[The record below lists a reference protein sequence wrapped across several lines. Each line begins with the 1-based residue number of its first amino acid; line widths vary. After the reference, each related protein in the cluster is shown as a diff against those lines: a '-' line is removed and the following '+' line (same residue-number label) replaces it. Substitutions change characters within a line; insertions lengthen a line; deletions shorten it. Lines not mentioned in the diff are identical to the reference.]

1 MQTKPAAC
9 GKRLLALVL
18 AIVMVCSLLPVSAFA
33 AEPDYELRVLT
44 FEDADY
50 KGGTNFAGGNNW
62 TSLIDSPQYGGKM
75 LYGESG
81 AGVDSVDAAYK
92 WTDKNNT
99 WLSNTL
105 SEGYGS
111 WCYWSGGHAVSNYV
125 SGEISKYG
133 GFESQLTV
141 YKKDVS
147 GLERTGGGHN
157 GSNNFAVHYGYADN
171 SGYGLTEA
179 SLPTLTFAD
188 GTARVIDHMY
198 VNNMD
203 YALNCYIDGNG
214 LTAKIGDDDWVK
226 LVATGYNA
234 AGEKTGTASIYL
246 CNGPKNIMMDWT
258 KWDLSGLGK
267 VLKVTFN
274 VTGSSDNGYG
284 FSQPA
289 YFAYDDV
296 AVRFEKAAAVVP
308 ATGVTLDKTTLNL
321 MTGET
326 AVLTAAAQPENTT
339 DTLTW
344 TTGNEAVATVADGVV
359 TAVGAG
365 STVITAVCGSVKAE
379 CTVTVTASPLT
390 VSVGGKTSPLSRV
403 GGEGET
409 KYRAVLPYGSDVTIH
424 VADASFLLV
433 TDKKSNYL
441 NDAGV
446 NPFTLKAAELE
457 TTLLTDKDEKPFT
470 PAENSKVAYLSIMD
484 VMAGTTYELY
494 LELTREVTPATGVTL
509 DQTELT
515 LTAGKTASLKATV
528 QPENTTDT
536 IVWSSSKEEVATVEN
551 GIVTA
556 KAAGETVITATCG
569 TVKAECAVTVTPPV
583 MASAVTLDKTELNLY
598 TGDTAALTA
607 AIQPE
612 DTTDPTIAWTTTD
625 AEVASVQNGVVT
637 AGKTGTA
644 TITASCGEAKAQCAV
659 TVKAPAEPAQKDGVY
674 QIGNADELVWF
685 VKKVNGGENA
695 ISAVL
700 AKDIDLADVVW
711 APIGNG
717 SVAFAGS
724 FDGAGHTVSN
734 LTVDYTTAASGER
747 LYLGLFGQVEG
758 TPEKHAVIQNLTVTG
773 SVNAASEFSVYT
785 GYVAGVVGSARNA
798 ELSNVISRVNVTAD
812 EKVGNAASVGG
823 LAGAMINTTVTNCG
837 NEGNITGVKNLG
849 GLCYELYGGTM
860 TGCYNTGRVT
870 ATGTYV
876 GGLMG
881 YAKQT
886 TVTNVYNTGDVSTE
900 KTLVGG
906 LIGVMEKSALTN
918 AYTTGKVTTAAASG
932 AIGAAVGSADQVS
945 NVYYLGGASAIGD
958 ENATAKTAEELKA
971 LAPTLGSSFKEN
983 TGCGGYPLL
992 VWQEVRA
999 HQYENGVCTVCG
1011 AKDPAAPYLLDGVT
1025 DAAAE
1030 VQTGKSYQLDDLMDG
1045 KIFGVKNGTLTYKNY
1060 FYTMSS
1066 DGGATWSGEQ
1076 HFEEAMFGGVNKSL
1090 IQSKAGTYIYKFRAK
1105 NDAGYS
1111 ADTWTLTLTFVDV
1124 VEANINF
1131 YVGRDQNYST
1141 NGNKYPILK
1150 MYKTAGIDENQF
1162 DYVGWFTDAE
1172 GKTVYVYNPADY
1184 TIIDGEEKDYVEIDG
1199 TKYELHDYEEVRFTN
1214 SAFDAAD
1221 ETATASNTV
1230 VNNYNMFYATL
1241 STGRYSTRGY
1251 GWNTATEA
1259 YDIYL
1264 GGQSLPLPMEKDIYG
1279 GSGND
1284 IHLGV
1289 VSVYATTRNEKNEY
1303 FGTDDYHVEMIM
1315 PVTGSMIHSGTHYTY
1330 TRYGSDYTAF
1340 PFLSWEAQN
1349 ASLYNIYAYP
1359 TNTEKY
1365 MFNQQINQTTA
1376 PSYNVVTKNITIANA
1391 VELNIT
1397 APTTAEFTLFFQ
1409 YNNFNTKAVEPYKTA
1424 KDDATGMTTYFYRV
1438 SERNSNYTWRLV
1450 DKAGAYVTK
1459 AGWLPSLTAKTEKTI
1474 TFAENAP
1481 TDKKS
1486 HDLGKLGTQ
1495 VINRDE
1501 ADLQVFLS
1509 HSGFMSVND
1518 TYRVRAFRMW
1528 ELIDSDVG
1536 NIMAEPKFNVQVL
1549 QGNAADVKQVNGGN
1563 AEGNWIDVKPTG
1575 TDIVAV
1581 TYDAIDMY
1589 SNKDVAGTHGGFF
1602 PANNPERTGVFVI
1615 TNEAAGT
1622 ADATVTFNGGTISSR
1637 GANWDYNYDT
1647 WYYLNTDTAPTLDF
1661 TVKAAEGVKV
1671 SYAVVTT
1678 NASLNSTLSDWSD
1691 LTAGADGKYHAD
1703 LLPFRTAGT
1712 LGGTVIIKMVDS
1724 TGTSYRLVRVAQ
1736 TSVTV
1741 KNASNSGEPIMPG
1754 DKVTLSFD
1762 GLYRGVD
1769 KVSGIFN
1776 PLTLNLN
1783 YSTDEDDSMGS
1794 LGQYQQM
1801 DRASVTVEM
1810 PTDITFPEGSDKT
1823 TVMVTDGYI
1832 SGGMYS
1838 APSPFDTLYNMT
1850 DTGVGTN
1857 FSAVNIS
1864 FVASR
1869 LADIPVEVN
1878 RKVYYSVKLVA
1889 VDENGNVFED
1899 LTPTL
1904 KDGDNKPLTA
1914 EADGTYK
1921 LGYGSYTYAVE
1932 QLGYVRTSGSFKLG
1946 SADAEKV
1953 ENGVITVKFTVRKAA
1968 ENAWDGKTATEP
1980 KTGENGVYLI
1990 GTGAELAWFAQK
2002 VNGGS
2007 TKISG
2012 ILTADI
2018 DLAGYEWTPIGTA
2031 SKKFAGTFNGR
2042 NHTIDHL
2049 SINYSSKTPISLYRG
2064 LFGWVSGANATNR
2077 AKIENLTVNGTV
2089 AAGSSKPVNDAYV
2102 GGIVGRADYADLT
2115 NLHSNVDVSI
2125 KRTAGNYWQSVGG
2138 VVGGAYYSLNV
2149 TNCSNSGNVTGWRY
2163 CAGIVG
2169 NISSGSQP
2177 STITGC
2183 VNTGSITAPSTC
2195 AAGIVSNLPNGCK
2208 VTACYNTG
2216 TIKAG
2221 GNYPAG
2227 IVGYS
2232 ANSEVRS
2239 CFNLGTVPCNTTCT
2253 YGSVIV
2259 TVSSADAVIKNL
2271 YYLEGTCEKGG
2282 IGAVK
2287 NAETQT
2293 AAVRTAEE
2301 IANAEFVSTMN
2312 ADLAEAA
2319 FTSGCTATKHPILLW
2334 QADAEHT
2341 FANTASDVIKSEAT
2355 CTEAAVYYV
2364 KCDHCDAV
2372 SNTLTVKVGEPL
2384 GHDLT
2389 VTVVEPTC
2397 EKDGYTESAC
2407 ARCGLSYRTNY
2418 VAAKGHSYVD
2428 VVTAPTCESAG
2439 YTTHTCS
2446 VCGDSYVDAMLPAT
2460 GHSYV
2465 DVVTAPTCEKGG
2477 YTTHTCSVCGSSYV
2491 DTMTEA
2497 LGHDYQ
2503 AVVTA
2508 PTCDTMGYTTHTC
2521 KRCGDSY
2528 VDSYTQ
2534 AADHSYTSEVTKQP
2548 TCTEE
2553 GVRTFTCT
2561 NCGKSYTESI
2571 PMIAHSYEAV
2581 RTDPDCT
2588 HMGYTTYTCSVCGD
2602 SYKADF
2608 VDATGHDCEATVV
2621 APTCEGYGY
2630 TENHCKHCDYTYIS
2644 EICQPLGHDD
2654 KLTGA
2659 KEATCTEPGYT
2670 GDMVCTRCGEV
2681 HSKGEEIPALGHDYG
2696 DWTTVKEADCFHT
2709 GLEERKCGRCGETEQ
2724 RETTAETCPSEAYTD
2739 LDRNGWYHE
2748 YVDWALKNGVMNGVG
2763 GGLFEPNGET
2773 TRAMLVMVL
2782 YRMAGAPD
2790 MAGRESSFTDVSAD
2804 SWYGAAVIWASE
2816 NGIVNG
2822 VGGGLFDPDASLT
2835 REQMAMMLYRFAGY
2849 LGSNTEKRAD
2859 LSAYGDADAVSA
2871 FAQDAMAWAVAEGLV
2886 NGRSAAEL
2894 APKAGAT
2901 RAELATILFRFAALQ
2916 NA

>member
-1 MQTKPAAC
+1 MQTKSAAC

-179 SLPTLTFAD
+179 SLPALTFAD

-198 VNNMD
+198 VNNTD

-365 STVITAVCGSVKAE
+365 STVITAACGSVKAE
-379 CTVTVTASPLT
+379 CAVTVTASPLT
-390 VSVGGKTSPLSRV
+390 VSVGGKACALTRV
-403 GGEGET
+403 GGEDGT
-409 KYRAVLPYGSDVTIH
+409 KYRAALPYGSNVTIH

-446 NPFTLKAAELE
+446 NPFTLTAAELE

-484 VMAGTTYELY
+484 AMAGTTYELY

-637 AGKTGTA
+637 ARKTGTA

-685 VKKVNGGENA
+685 VKKVNGGENT

-773 SVNAASEFSVYT
+773 SVNAASEFSVYS

-812 EKVGNAASVGG
+812 EKVGNVASVGG
-823 LAGAMINTTVTNCG
+823 LAGVMIDTTVTNCG
-837 NEGNITGVKNLG
+837 NEGDVTGVNNLG
-849 GLCYELYGGTM
+849 GLCYELYSGTM
-860 TGCYNTGRVT
+860 TGCYNTGRIT

-881 YAKQT
+881 YAKQA

-992 VWQEVRA
+992 AWQEARA
-999 HQYENGVCTVCG
+999 HQYEDGVCTVCG

-1199 TKYELHDYEEVRFTN
+1199 TRYELHDYEEVRFTN

-1279 GSGND
+1279 GGGND

-1391 VELNIT
+1391 VELDIT

-1409 YNNFNTKAVEPYKTA
+1409 YNNFNTRAVEPYKTA
-1424 KDDATGMTTYFYRV
+1424 KDDATGMATYSYRV
-1438 SERNSNYTWRLV
+1438 SERNNNYTWRLV
-1450 DKAGAYVTK
+1450 DETGTYVTK
-1459 AGWLPSLTAKTEKTI
+1459 AGWLSSLNQKTEKTI
-1474 TFAENAP
+1474 TFDSGAP
-1481 TDKKS
+1481 TDRKS
-1486 HDLGKLGTQ
+1486 HSFKDLGTT
-1495 VINRDE
+1495 VSSRDE

-1509 HSGFMSVND
+1509 HSGFKSVTD

-1904 KDGDNKPLTA
+1904 KDGDNKLLTA

-1921 LGYGSYTYAVE
+1921 LGYGSYTYAIE

-2031 SKKFAGTFNGR
+2031 SKQFAGTFDGQ
-2042 NHTIDHL
+2042 NHTVDNL
-2049 SINYSSKTPISLYRG
+2049 SINYSSTTPIPLYRG
-2064 LFGWVSGANATNR
+2064 LFGWVSGANVTDR
-2077 AKIENLTVNGTV
+2077 AKIENMTVNGTV
-2089 AAGSSKPVNDAYV
+2089 VASSTKSVNDAYV
-2102 GGIVGRADYADLT
+2102 GGIAGRADYADLT
-2115 NLHSNVDVSI
+2115 NLHANVDVSI
-2125 KRTAGNYWQSVGG
+2125 KRTSGNYQSVGG
-2138 VVGGAYYSLNV
+2138 VVGGTYYSLNV

-2169 NISSGSQP
+2169 NISSGNQP

-2227 IVGYS
+2227 IVGYC

-2239 CFNLGTVPCNTTCT
+2239 CFNLGTVTCNTTFT
-2253 YGSVIV
+2253 YGSVIG

-2364 KCDHCDAV
+2364 KCDNCDAV

-2397 EKDGYTESAC
+2397 EKDGYTESVC
-2407 ARCGLSYRTNY
+2407 ARCGLSYRTHY

-2465 DVVTAPTCEKGG
+2465 DVVTAPTCESAG

-2503 AVVTA
+2503 TVVTA
-2508 PTCDTMGYTTHTC
+2508 PTCDAMGYTTHTC
-2521 KRCGDSY
+2521 TRCGNSY

-2608 VDATGHDCEATVV
+2608 VDAAGHDCEATVI

-2644 EICQPLGHDD
+2644 EIRQPLGHDD

-2724 RETTAETCPSEAYTD
+2724 RETTAETCSSEAYTD

-2748 YVDWALKNGVMNGVG
+2748 YVDWALKNGMMNGVG

-2871 FAQDAMAWAVAEGLV
+2871 AAQDAMAWAVAEGLV

>member
-198 VNNMD
+198 VNNTD

-258 KWDLSGLGK
+258 RWDLSGLGK

-365 STVITAVCGSVKAE
+365 STVITAACGSVKAE
-379 CTVTVTASPLT
+379 CAVTVTASPLT
-390 VSVGGKTSPLSRV
+390 VSVGGKACALSRV

-470 PAENSKVAYLSIMD
+470 PAENSKVAYLSVMD
-484 VMAGTTYELY
+484 AMAGTTYELY

-515 LTAGKTASLKATV
+515 LTEGKTASLKATV

-823 LAGAMINTTVTNCG
+823 LAGAMIDTTVTNCG
-837 NEGNITGVKNLG
+837 NEGDVTGVNNLG
-849 GLCYELYGGTM
+849 GLCYELYSGTM
-860 TGCYNTGRVT
+860 TGCYNTGRIT

-881 YAKQT
+881 YAKQA

-992 VWQEVRA
+992 AWQEA
-999 HQYENGVCTVCG
+999 HGHQYENGVCTVCG

-1066 DGGATWSGEQ
+1066 DGGTTWSGEQ

-1241 STGRYSTRGY
+1241 LTGRYSTRGY

-1279 GSGND
+1279 GGGND

-1315 PVTGSMIHSGTHYTY
+1315 PVTGSMIHSGRHYTY

-1391 VELNIT
+1391 VELDIT

-1409 YNNFNTKAVEPYKTA
+1409 YNNFNTRAVEPYKTA
-1424 KDDATGMTTYFYRV
+1424 KDDATGMTTYSYRV
-1438 SERNSNYTWRLV
+1438 SERNNNYTWRLV
-1450 DKAGAYVTK
+1450 DETGTYVTK
-1459 AGWLPSLTAKTEKTI
+1459 AGWLSSLNQKTEKTI
-1474 TFAENAP
+1474 TFDSGAP
-1481 TDKKS
+1481 TDRKS
-1486 HDLGKLGTQ
+1486 HSFKDLGTT
-1495 VINRDE
+1495 VSSRDE

-1563 AEGNWIDVKPTG
+1563 AGGNWIDVKPTG

-1622 ADATVTFNGGTISSR
+1622 ADATVTFNGGTGSSR

-1904 KDGDNKPLTA
+1904 KDGDNKLLTA

-1921 LGYGSYTYAVE
+1921 LGYGSYTYAIE

-2031 SKKFAGTFNGR
+2031 SKQFAGTFDGQ
-2042 NHTIDHL
+2042 NHTVDNL
-2049 SINYSSKTPISLYRG
+2049 SINYSSTTPIPLYRG
-2064 LFGWVSGANATNR
+2064 LFGWVSGANVTDR
-2077 AKIENLTVNGTV
+2077 AKIENMTVNGTV
-2089 AAGSSKPVNDAYV
+2089 VASSTKSVNDAYV
-2102 GGIVGRADYADLT
+2102 GGIAGRADYADLT
-2115 NLHSNVDVSI
+2115 NLHANVDVSI
-2125 KRTAGNYWQSVGG
+2125 KRTSGNYQSVGG
-2138 VVGGAYYSLNV
+2138 VVGGTYYSLNV

-2216 TIKAG
+2216 AIKAG

-2227 IVGYS
+2227 IVGYC

-2239 CFNLGTVPCNTTCT
+2239 CFNLGTVTCNTTFT
-2253 YGSVIV
+2253 YGSVIG

-2293 AAVRTAEE
+2293 AVVRTAEE

-2341 FANTASDVIKSEAT
+2341 FADTASDVIKSEAT

-2364 KCDHCDAV
+2364 KCDNCDAV

-2397 EKDGYTESAC
+2397 EKDGYTESVC
-2407 ARCGLSYRTNY
+2407 ARCGLSYRTHY

-2465 DVVTAPTCEKGG
+2465 DVVTAPTCESAG

-2503 AVVTA
+2503 TVVTA
-2508 PTCDTMGYTTHTC
+2508 PTCDAMGYTTHTC
-2521 KRCGDSY
+2521 TRCGNSY

-2588 HMGYTTYTCSVCGD
+2588 HMGYTTYTCSACGD

-2608 VDATGHDCEATVV
+2608 VDATGHDCEATVI

-2630 TENHCKHCDYTYIS
+2630 TENHCRHCDYTYIS
-2644 EICQPLGHDD
+2644 EIRQPLGHDD

-2659 KEATCTEPGYT
+2659 KDATCTEPGYT

-2748 YVDWALKNGVMNGVG
+2748 YVDWVLKNGVMNGVG

>member
-92 WTDKNNT
+92 WTDGNNT

-179 SLPTLTFAD
+179 SLPALTFAD

-198 VNNMD
+198 VNNTD

-365 STVITAVCGSVKAE
+365 STVITAACGSVKAE
-379 CTVTVTASPLT
+379 CAVTVTASPLT
-390 VSVGGKTSPLSRV
+390 VSVGGKACALTRV
-403 GGEGET
+403 GGEDGT
-409 KYRAVLPYGSDVTIH
+409 KYRAALPYGSNVTIH

-446 NPFTLKAAELE
+446 NPFTLTAAELE

-484 VMAGTTYELY
+484 AMAGTTYELY

-773 SVNAASEFSVYT
+773 SVNAASEFSVYS
-785 GYVAGVVGSARNA
+785 GYVAGVVGSARYA

-823 LAGAMINTTVTNCG
+823 LAGAMIDTTVTNCG

-849 GLCYELYGGTM
+849 GLCYELYSGTM

-881 YAKQT
+881 YAKQA

-906 LIGVMEKSALTN
+906 LIGVMEKSSLTN
-918 AYTTGKVTTAAASG
+918 AYVSGKVTTAAASG

-992 VWQEVRA
+992 VWQEARA
-999 HQYENGVCTVCG
+999 HQYEDGVCTVCG

-1090 IQSKAGTYIYKFRAK
+1090 VQSKAGTYIYKFRAK

-1279 GSGND
+1279 GGGND

-1391 VELNIT
+1391 VELDIT

-1409 YNNFNTKAVEPYKTA
+1409 YNNFNTRAVEPYKTA
-1424 KDDATGMTTYFYRV
+1424 KDDATGMTTYSYRV
-1438 SERNSNYTWRLV
+1438 SERNNNYTWRLV
-1450 DKAGAYVTK
+1450 DETGTYVTK
-1459 AGWLPSLTAKTEKTI
+1459 AGWLSSLNQKTEKTI
-1474 TFAENAP
+1474 TFDSGAP
-1481 TDKKS
+1481 TDRKS
-1486 HDLGKLGTQ
+1486 HSFKDLGTT
-1495 VINRDE
+1495 VSSRDE

-1509 HSGFMSVND
+1509 HSGFMSVSD
-1518 TYRVRAFRMW
+1518 TYRIRAYRMW
-1528 ELIDSDVG
+1528 ELINNDAG
-1536 NIMAEPKFNVQVL
+1536 NIMVEPSFNIQVL
-1549 QGNAADVKQVNGGN
+1549 QGNPADVTQVSGGN
-1563 AEGNWIDVKPTG
+1563 AVGNWLDVTPTG

-1581 TYDAIDMY
+1581 TYDAIDLY
-1589 SNKDVAGTHGGFF
+1589 NDKDVAGTHGGLF
-1602 PANNPERTGVFVI
+1602 PATAPERTGVFVI
-1615 TNEAAGT
+1615 TNKAAGK
-1622 ADATVTFNGGTISSR
+1622 ADAVIRFNGGTTSPR
-1637 GANWDYNYDT
+1637 GAEWDYNYDT
-1647 WYYLNTDTAPTLDF
+1647 WYYLDTDEAPTLDF
-1661 TVKAAEGVKV
+1661 TTTKGATA

-1678 NASLNSTLSDWSD
+1678 DAALNSTLSGWTE
-1691 LTAGADGKYHAD
+1691 LTADENGMFHAS
-1703 LLPFRTAGT
+1703 LLPFRTAKT

-1776 PLTLNLN
+1776 PTLLYLN
-1783 YSTDEDDSMGS
+1783 YSTEEDESMGS

-1832 SGGMYS
+1832 SGGLYS

-1857 FSAVNIS
+1857 FSAVTTS

-1869 LADIPVEVN
+1869 LADVPVEVN
-1878 RKVYYSVKLVA
+1878 TKVYYNVKLVP
-1889 VDENGNVFED
+1889 VNENGNVFED

-1904 KDGDNKPLTA
+1904 KDGDNKLLTA

-1921 LGYGSYTYAVE
+1921 LGYGSYTYAIE

-2031 SKKFAGTFNGR
+2031 SKQFAGTFDGQ
-2042 NHTIDHL
+2042 NHTVDNL
-2049 SINYSSKTPISLYRG
+2049 SINYSSTTPIPLYRG
-2064 LFGWVSGANATNR
+2064 LFGWVSGANVTDR
-2077 AKIENLTVNGTV
+2077 AKIENMTVNGTV
-2089 AAGSSKPVNDAYV
+2089 VASSTKSVNDAYV
-2102 GGIVGRADYADLT
+2102 GGIAGRADYADLT
-2115 NLHSNVDVSI
+2115 NLHANVDVSI
-2125 KRTAGNYWQSVGG
+2125 KRTSGNYQSVGG
-2138 VVGGAYYSLNV
+2138 VVGGTYYSLNV

-2183 VNTGSITAPSTC
+2183 VNTGNIFAPSTC

-2227 IVGYS
+2227 IVGYC

-2239 CFNLGTVPCNTTCT
+2239 CFNLGTVTCNTTFT
-2253 YGSVIV
+2253 YGSVIG
-2259 TVSSADAVIKNL
+2259 TVSSADAVIESL

-2287 NAETQT
+2287 NAEAQT
-2293 AAVRTAEE
+2293 ATVRTAEE

-2364 KCDHCDAV
+2364 KCDNCDAV

-2397 EKDGYTESAC
+2397 EKDGYTESVC

-2465 DVVTAPTCEKGG
+2465 DVVTAPTCESAG

-2503 AVVTA
+2503 TVVTA
-2508 PTCDTMGYTTHTC
+2508 PTCDAMGYTTHTC
-2521 KRCGDSY
+2521 TRCGNSY

-2581 RTDPDCT
+2581 KTEPDCT
-2588 HMGYTTYTCSVCGD
+2588 HMGYTTYTCSACGD

-2644 EICQPLGHDD
+2644 DIRQPLGHDD

-2659 KEATCTEPGYT
+2659 KDATCTETGYT

-2748 YVDWALKNGVMNGVG
+2748 YVDWVLKNGVMNGVG

-2871 FAQDAMAWAVAEGLV
+2871 AAQDAMAWAVAEGLV

>member
-18 AIVMVCSLLPVSAFA
+18 AVVMVCSLLPVSAFA

-198 VNNMD
+198 VNNTD

-365 STVITAVCGSVKAE
+365 STVITAACGSVKAE
-379 CTVTVTASPLT
+379 CAVTVTASPLT
-390 VSVGGKTSPLSRV
+390 VSVGGKACALTRV
-403 GGEGET
+403 GGEDGT
-409 KYRAVLPYGSDVTIH
+409 KYRAALPYGSNVTIH

-446 NPFTLKAAELE
+446 NPFTLTAAELE

-484 VMAGTTYELY
+484 AMAGTTYELY

-700 AKDIDLADVVW
+700 AKDIDLANVLW

-734 LTVDYTTAASGER
+734 LTVDYTTATSGER

-773 SVNAASEFSVYT
+773 SVNAASEFSVYS
-785 GYVAGVVGSARNA
+785 GYVAGVVGSARYA
-798 ELSNVISRVNVTAD
+798 ELSKVISRVNVTAD

-823 LAGAMINTTVTNCG
+823 LAGAMIDTTVTNCG

-849 GLCYELYGGTM
+849 GLCYELYSGTM

-881 YAKQT
+881 YAKQA

-992 VWQEVRA
+992 AWQEARG

-1279 GSGND
+1279 GGGND

-1391 VELNIT
+1391 VELDIT

-1409 YNNFNTKAVEPYKTA
+1409 YNNFNTRAVEPYKTA
-1424 KDDATGMTTYFYRV
+1424 KNDATGMTTYSYRV
-1438 SERNSNYTWRLV
+1438 SERNNNYTWRLV
-1450 DKAGAYVTK
+1450 DETGTYVTK
-1459 AGWLPSLTAKTEKTI
+1459 AGWLSSLNQKTEKTI
-1474 TFAENAP
+1474 TFDSGAP
-1481 TDKKS
+1481 TDRKS
-1486 HDLGKLGTQ
+1486 HSFKDLGTT
-1495 VINRDE
+1495 VSSRDE

-1904 KDGDNKPLTA
+1904 KDGDNKLLTA

-1921 LGYGSYTYAVE
+1921 LGYGSYTYAIE

-2031 SKKFAGTFNGR
+2031 SKQFAGTFDGQ
-2042 NHTIDHL
+2042 NHTVDNL
-2049 SINYSSKTPISLYRG
+2049 SINYSSTTPIPLYRG
-2064 LFGWVSGANATNR
+2064 LFGWVSGANVTDR
-2077 AKIENLTVNGTV
+2077 AKIENMTVNGTV
-2089 AAGSSKPVNDAYV
+2089 VASSTKSVNDAYV
-2102 GGIVGRADYADLT
+2102 GGIAGRADYADLT
-2115 NLHSNVDVSI
+2115 NLHANVDVSI
-2125 KRTAGNYWQSVGG
+2125 KRTSGNYQSVGG
-2138 VVGGAYYSLNV
+2138 VVGGTYYSLNV

-2169 NISSGSQP
+2169 NISSGNQP

-2227 IVGYS
+2227 IVGYC

-2239 CFNLGTVPCNTTCT
+2239 CFNLGTVTCNTTFT
-2253 YGSVIV
+2253 YGSVIG

-2364 KCDHCDAV
+2364 KCDNCDAV

-2397 EKDGYTESAC
+2397 EKDGYTESVC

-2428 VVTAPTCESAG
+2428 VVAAPTCESAG

-2446 VCGDSYVDAMLPAT
+2446 VCGDSYVDAIVPAT

-2491 DTMTEA
+2491 DAMTEA

-2503 AVVTA
+2503 TVVTA
-2508 PTCDTMGYTTHTC
+2508 PTCDAMGYTTHTC
-2521 KRCGDSY
+2521 TRCGNSY

-2553 GVRTFTCT
+2553 GIRTFTCK
-2561 NCGKSYTESI
+2561 NCSKSYTESI

-2608 VDATGHDCEATVV
+2608 VDAAGHDCEATVV

-2644 EICQPLGHDD
+2644 EIRQPLGHDD

-2748 YVDWALKNGVMNGVG
+2748 YVDWVLKNGVMNGVG

-2871 FAQDAMAWAVAEGLV
+2871 AAQDAMAWAVAEGLV

>member
-81 AGVDSVDAAYK
+81 GGVDSVDAAYK

-179 SLPTLTFAD
+179 SLPALTFAD

-198 VNNMD
+198 VNNTD

-365 STVITAVCGSVKAE
+365 STVITAACGSVKAE
-379 CTVTVTASPLT
+379 CAVTVTASPLT
-390 VSVGGKTSPLSRV
+390 VSVGGKACALTRV
-403 GGEGET
+403 GGEDGT
-409 KYRAVLPYGSDVTIH
+409 KYRAALPYDSNVTIH

-446 NPFTLKAAELE
+446 NPFTLTAAELE

-484 VMAGTTYELY
+484 AMAGTTYELY

-700 AKDIDLADVVW
+700 AKDIDLTDVIW
-711 APIGNG
+711 TPIGNG

-724 FDGAGHTVSN
+724 LDGANHTISN
-734 LTVDYTTAASGER
+734 LHVDYATAASGER

-773 SVNAASEFSVYT
+773 SVNAASEFSVYS

-812 EKVGNAASVGG
+812 EKVGNVASVGG
-823 LAGAMINTTVTNCG
+823 LAGVMIDTTVTNCG
-837 NEGNITGVKNLG
+837 NEGDVTGVNNLG
-849 GLCYELYGGTM
+849 GLCYELYSGTM
-860 TGCYNTGRVT
+860 TGCYNTGRIT

-881 YAKQT
+881 YAKQA

-992 VWQEVRA
+992 VWQEARA
-999 HQYENGVCTVCG
+999 HQYEDGVCTVCG

-1066 DGGATWSGEQ
+1066 DGGVTWSGEQ

-1279 GSGND
+1279 GGGND

-1904 KDGDNKPLTA
+1904 KDGDNKLLTA

-1921 LGYGSYTYAVE
+1921 LGYGSYTYAIE

-1980 KTGENGVYLI
+1980 KTGRKRRL
-1990 GTGAELAWFAQK
+1990 
-2002 VNGGS
+2002 
-2007 TKISG
+2007 
-2012 ILTADI
+2012 
-2018 DLAGYEWTPIGTA
+2018 PH
-2031 SKKFAGTFNGR
+2031 R
-2042 NHTIDHL
+2042 H
-2049 SINYSSKTPISLYRG
+2049 RR
-2064 LFGWVSGANATNR
+2064 R
-2077 AKIENLTVNGTV
+2077 A
-2089 AAGSSKPVNDAYV
+2089 
-2102 GGIVGRADYADLT
+2102 
-2115 NLHSNVDVSI
+2115 
-2125 KRTAGNYWQSVGG
+2125 
-2138 VVGGAYYSLNV
+2138 
-2149 TNCSNSGNVTGWRY
+2149 
-2163 CAGIVG
+2163 
-2169 NISSGSQP
+2169 
-2177 STITGC
+2177 
-2183 VNTGSITAPSTC
+2183 
-2195 AAGIVSNLPNGCK
+2195 
-2208 VTACYNTG
+2208 
-2216 TIKAG
+2216 
-2221 GNYPAG
+2221 
-2227 IVGYS
+2227 
-2232 ANSEVRS
+2232 
-2239 CFNLGTVPCNTTCT
+2239 
-2253 YGSVIV
+2253 
-2259 TVSSADAVIKNL
+2259 
-2271 YYLEGTCEKGG
+2271 
-2282 IGAVK
+2282 
-2287 NAETQT
+2287 
-2293 AAVRTAEE
+2293 
-2301 IANAEFVSTMN
+2301 
-2312 ADLAEAA
+2312 
-2319 FTSGCTATKHPILLW
+2319 
-2334 QADAEHT
+2334 
-2341 FANTASDVIKSEAT
+2341 
-2355 CTEAAVYYV
+2355 
-2364 KCDHCDAV
+2364 
-2372 SNTLTVKVGEPL
+2372 
-2384 GHDLT
+2384 
-2389 VTVVEPTC
+2389 
-2397 EKDGYTESAC
+2397 
-2407 ARCGLSYRTNY
+2407 
-2418 VAAKGHSYVD
+2418 
-2428 VVTAPTCESAG
+2428 
-2439 YTTHTCS
+2439 
-2446 VCGDSYVDAMLPAT
+2446 
-2460 GHSYV
+2460 
-2465 DVVTAPTCEKGG
+2465 
-2477 YTTHTCSVCGSSYV
+2477 
-2491 DTMTEA
+2491 
-2497 LGHDYQ
+2497 
-2503 AVVTA
+2503 
-2508 PTCDTMGYTTHTC
+2508 
-2521 KRCGDSY
+2521 
-2528 VDSYTQ
+2528 
-2534 AADHSYTSEVTKQP
+2534 
-2548 TCTEE
+2548 
-2553 GVRTFTCT
+2553 
-2561 NCGKSYTESI
+2561 
-2571 PMIAHSYEAV
+2571 
-2581 RTDPDCT
+2581 
-2588 HMGYTTYTCSVCGD
+2588 
-2602 SYKADF
+2602 
-2608 VDATGHDCEATVV
+2608 
-2621 APTCEGYGY
+2621 
-2630 TENHCKHCDYTYIS
+2630 
-2644 EICQPLGHDD
+2644 
-2654 KLTGA
+2654 
-2659 KEATCTEPGYT
+2659 
-2670 GDMVCTRCGEV
+2670 
-2681 HSKGEEIPALGHDYG
+2681 
-2696 DWTTVKEADCFHT
+2696 
-2709 GLEERKCGRCGETEQ
+2709 
-2724 RETTAETCPSEAYTD
+2724 
-2739 LDRNGWYHE
+2739 
-2748 YVDWALKNGVMNGVG
+2748 
-2763 GGLFEPNGET
+2763 
-2773 TRAMLVMVL
+2773 
-2782 YRMAGAPD
+2782 
-2790 MAGRESSFTDVSAD
+2790 
-2804 SWYGAAVIWASE
+2804 
-2816 NGIVNG
+2816 
-2822 VGGGLFDPDASLT
+2822 
-2835 REQMAMMLYRFAGY
+2835 
-2849 LGSNTEKRAD
+2849 
-2859 LSAYGDADAVSA
+2859 
-2871 FAQDAMAWAVAEGLV
+2871 GLV
-2886 NGRSAAEL
+2886 CPEGQRRQHEDLRHPDGRHRSGRLRMDAH
-2894 APKAGAT
+2894 
-2901 RAELATILFRFAALQ
+2901 RHRF
-2916 NA
+2916 

>member
-359 TAVGAG
+359 TAVGVG
-365 STVITAVCGSVKAE
+365 STVITAACGSVKAE
-379 CTVTVTASPLT
+379 CAVTVTASPLT
-390 VSVGGKTSPLSRV
+390 VSVGGKACALSRV

-484 VMAGTTYELY
+484 AMAGTTYELY

-711 APIGNG
+711 VPIGNG

-747 LYLGLFGQVEG
+747 LYLGLFGRIEG

-773 SVNAASEFSVYT
+773 SVNAASEFSVYS
-785 GYVAGVVGSARNA
+785 GYVAGAVGSARYA
-798 ELSNVISRVNVTAD
+798 ELSKVISRVNVTAD
-812 EKVGNAASVGG
+812 ERVGSTSSVGG
-823 LAGAMINTTVTNCG
+823 LAGVMIDTTVTNCG
-837 NEGNITGVKNLG
+837 NEGDVTGVNNLG
-849 GLCYELYGGTM
+849 GLCYELYSGTM
-860 TGCYNTGRVT
+860 TGCYNTGRIT

-881 YAKQT
+881 YAKQA

-992 VWQEVRA
+992 AWQEARA

-1199 TKYELHDYEEVRFTN
+1199 TKCELHDYEEVQFTN

-1279 GSGND
+1279 GGGND

-1391 VELNIT
+1391 VELDIT

-1409 YNNFNTKAVEPYKTA
+1409 YNNFNTRAVEPYKTA
-1424 KDDATGMTTYFYRV
+1424 KDDATGMTTYSYRV
-1438 SERNSNYTWRLV
+1438 SERNNNYTWRLV
-1450 DKAGAYVTK
+1450 DETGTYVTK
-1459 AGWLPSLTAKTEKTI
+1459 AGWLSSLNQKTEKTI
-1474 TFAENAP
+1474 TFDSGAP
-1481 TDKKS
+1481 TDRKS
-1486 HDLGKLGTQ
+1486 HSFKDLGTT
-1495 VINRDE
+1495 VSSRDE

-1509 HSGFMSVND
+1509 HSGFMSVSD
-1518 TYRVRAFRMW
+1518 TYRIRAYRMW
-1528 ELIDSDVG
+1528 ELINNDAG
-1536 NIMAEPKFNVQVL
+1536 NIMVEPSFNIQVL

-1904 KDGDNKPLTA
+1904 KDGDNKLLTA

-1921 LGYGSYTYAVE
+1921 LGYGSYTYAIE

-1968 ENAWDGKTATEP
+1968 EDAWDGKTATEP

-2031 SKKFAGTFNGR
+2031 SKQFAGTFDGQ
-2042 NHTIDHL
+2042 NHTVDNL
-2049 SINYSSKTPISLYRG
+2049 SINYSSTTPIPLYRG
-2064 LFGWVSGANATNR
+2064 LFGWVSGANVTDR
-2077 AKIENLTVNGTV
+2077 AKIENMTVNGTV
-2089 AAGSSKPVNDAYV
+2089 VASSTKSVNDAYV
-2102 GGIVGRADYADLT
+2102 GGIAGRADYADLT
-2115 NLHSNVDVSI
+2115 NLHANVDVSI
-2125 KRTAGNYWQSVGG
+2125 KRTSGNYQSVGG

-2169 NISSGSQP
+2169 NISSGNQP

-2227 IVGYS
+2227 IVGYC

-2239 CFNLGTVPCNTTCT
+2239 CFNLGTVTCNTTFT
-2253 YGSVIV
+2253 YGSVIG

-2312 ADLAEAA
+2312 VDLAEAA

-2364 KCDHCDAV
+2364 KCDNCDAV

-2397 EKDGYTESAC
+2397 EKDGYTESVC

-2428 VVTAPTCESAG
+2428 VVTAPTCDSAG

-2446 VCGDSYVDAMLPAT
+2446 VCGDSYVDAIVPAT

-2491 DTMTEA
+2491 DTMTDA

-2503 AVVTA
+2503 TVVTA
-2508 PTCDTMGYTTHTC
+2508 PTCDAMGYTTHTC
-2521 KRCGDSY
+2521 TRCGNSY

-2588 HMGYTTYTCSVCGD
+2588 HMGYTTYTCSACGD

-2644 EICQPLGHDD
+2644 EIRQPLGHDD

-2748 YVDWALKNGVMNGVG
+2748 YVDWVLKNGVMNGVG

-2871 FAQDAMAWAVAEGLV
+2871 AAQDAMAWAVAEGLV

>member
-81 AGVDSVDAAYK
+81 GGVDSVDAAYK

-179 SLPTLTFAD
+179 SLPALTFAD

-198 VNNMD
+198 VNNTD

-365 STVITAVCGSVKAE
+365 STVITAACGSVKAE
-379 CTVTVTASPLT
+379 CAVTVTASPLT
-390 VSVGGKTSPLSRV
+390 VSVGGKACALTRV
-403 GGEGET
+403 GGEDGT
-409 KYRAVLPYGSDVTIH
+409 KYRAALPYDSNVTIH

-446 NPFTLKAAELE
+446 NPFTLTAAELE

-484 VMAGTTYELY
+484 AMAGTTYELY

-700 AKDIDLADVVW
+700 AKDIDLTDVIW
-711 APIGNG
+711 TPIGNG

-724 FDGAGHTVSN
+724 LDGANHTISN
-734 LTVDYTTAASGER
+734 LHVDYATAASGER

-773 SVNAASEFSVYT
+773 SVNAASEFSVYS

-812 EKVGNAASVGG
+812 EKVGNVASVGG
-823 LAGAMINTTVTNCG
+823 LAGVMIDTTVTNCG
-837 NEGNITGVKNLG
+837 NEGDVTGVNNLG
-849 GLCYELYGGTM
+849 GLCYELYSGTM
-860 TGCYNTGRVT
+860 TGCYNTGRIT

-881 YAKQT
+881 YAKQA

-992 VWQEVRA
+992 VWQEARA
-999 HQYENGVCTVCG
+999 HQYEDGVCTVCG

-1066 DGGATWSGEQ
+1066 DGGVTWSGEQ

-1279 GSGND
+1279 GGGND

-1904 KDGDNKPLTA
+1904 KDGDNKLLTA

-1921 LGYGSYTYAVE
+1921 LGYGSYTYAIE

-2031 SKKFAGTFNGR
+2031 SKQFAGTFDGQ
-2042 NHTIDHL
+2042 NHTVDNL
-2049 SINYSSKTPISLYRG
+2049 SINYSSTTPIPLYRG
-2064 LFGWVSGANATNR
+2064 LFGWVSGANVTDR
-2077 AKIENLTVNGTV
+2077 AKIENMTVNGTV
-2089 AAGSSKPVNDAYV
+2089 VASSTKSVNDAYV
-2102 GGIVGRADYADLT
+2102 GGIAGRADYADLT
-2115 NLHSNVDVSI
+2115 NLHANVDVSI
-2125 KRTAGNYWQSVGG
+2125 KRTSGNYQSVGG
-2138 VVGGAYYSLNV
+2138 VVGGTYYSLNV

-2227 IVGYS
+2227 IVGYC

-2239 CFNLGTVPCNTTCT
+2239 CFNLGTVTCNTTFT
-2253 YGSVIV
+2253 YGSVIG
-2259 TVSSADAVIKNL
+2259 TVSSADAVIESL

-2293 AAVRTAEE
+2293 ATVRTAEE

-2364 KCDHCDAV
+2364 KCDNCDAV

-2397 EKDGYTESAC
+2397 EKDGYTESVC

-2465 DVVTAPTCEKGG
+2465 DVVTAPTCESAG

-2503 AVVTA
+2503 TVVTA
-2508 PTCDTMGYTTHTC
+2508 PTCDAMGYTTHTC
-2521 KRCGDSY
+2521 TRCGNSY

-2581 RTDPDCT
+2581 KTEPDCT
-2588 HMGYTTYTCSVCGD
+2588 HMGYTTYTCSACGD

-2644 EICQPLGHDD
+2644 DIRQPLGHDD

-2748 YVDWALKNGVMNGVG
+2748 YVDWVLKNGVMNGVG

-2871 FAQDAMAWAVAEGLV
+2871 AAQDAMAWAVAEGLV

>member
-1 MQTKPAAC
+1 MQTKTAAC

-81 AGVDSVDAAYK
+81 AGVDSADAAYK

-141 YKKDVS
+141 YKKGVS

-198 VNNMD
+198 VNNTD

-308 ATGVTLDKTTLNL
+308 AAGVTLDKTTLNL

-365 STVITAVCGSVKAE
+365 STVITAACGSVKAE
-379 CTVTVTASPLT
+379 CAVTVTASPLT
-390 VSVGGKTSPLSRV
+390 VSVGGKACALTRV
-403 GGEGET
+403 GGEDGT
-409 KYRAVLPYGSDVTIH
+409 KYRAALPYGSNVTIH

-446 NPFTLKAAELE
+446 NPFTLTAAELE

-484 VMAGTTYELY
+484 AMAGTTYELY

-700 AKDIDLADVVW
+700 AKDIDLANVVW
-711 APIGNG
+711 VPIGNG

-747 LYLGLFGQVEG
+747 LYLGLFGRIEG
-758 TPEKHAVIQNLTVTG
+758 TSEKRAVIQNLTVTG
-773 SVNAASEFSVYT
+773 SVNAASEFSVYS

-906 LIGVMEKSALTN
+906 LIGVMEKSSLTN
-918 AYTTGKVTTAAASG
+918 AYVSGKVTTAAASG

-945 NVYYLGGASAIGD
+945 NVYYLGSASAIGD

-971 LAPTLGSSFKEN
+971 LAPMLGSSFKEN

-992 VWQEVRA
+992 VWQEARA
-999 HQYENGVCTVCG
+999 HQYKDGVCTVCG

-1090 IQSKAGTYIYKFRAK
+1090 VQSKAGTYIYKFRAK

-1241 STGRYSTRGY
+1241 STGCYSTRGY

-1279 GSGND
+1279 GGGND

-1391 VELNIT
+1391 VELDIT

-1409 YNNFNTKAVEPYKTA
+1409 YNNFNTRAVEPYKTA
-1424 KDDATGMTTYFYRV
+1424 KDDATGMTTYSYRV
-1438 SERNSNYTWRLV
+1438 SERNNNYTWRLV
-1450 DKAGAYVTK
+1450 DETGTYVTK
-1459 AGWLPSLTAKTEKTI
+1459 AGWLSSLNQKTEKTI
-1474 TFAENAP
+1474 TFDSGAP
-1481 TDKKS
+1481 TDRKS
-1486 HDLGKLGTQ
+1486 HSFKDLGTT
-1495 VINRDE
+1495 VSSRDE

-1509 HSGFMSVND
+1509 HSGFMSVSD
-1518 TYRVRAFRMW
+1518 TYRIRAYRMW
-1528 ELIDSDVG
+1528 ELINNDAG
-1536 NIMAEPKFNVQVL
+1536 NIMVEPSFNIQVL
-1549 QGNAADVKQVNGGN
+1549 QGNPADVTQVSGGN
-1563 AEGNWIDVKPTG
+1563 AVGNWLDVTPTG

-1581 TYDAIDMY
+1581 TYDAIDLY
-1589 SNKDVAGTHGGFF
+1589 NDKDVAGTHGGLF
-1602 PANNPERTGVFVI
+1602 PATAPERTGVFVI
-1615 TNEAAGT
+1615 TNKAAGK
-1622 ADATVTFNGGTISSR
+1622 ADAVIRFNGGTTSPR
-1637 GANWDYNYDT
+1637 GAEWDYNYDT
-1647 WYYLNTDTAPTLDF
+1647 WYYLDTDEAPTLDF
-1661 TVKAAEGVKV
+1661 TTTKGATA

-1678 NASLNSTLSDWSD
+1678 DAALNSTLSGWTE
-1691 LTAGADGKYHAD
+1691 LTADENGMFHAS
-1703 LLPFRTAGT
+1703 LLPFRTAKT
-1712 LGGTVIIKMVDS
+1712 LGGTVILKLTDS
-1724 TGTSYRLVRVAQ
+1724 TGTSYRLARVAQ
-1736 TSVTV
+1736 MSVTV
-1741 KNASNSGEPIMPG
+1741 KNASNDGEPIMPG

-1762 GLYRGVD
+1762 GLYRGMD

-1776 PLTLNLN
+1776 PTLLYLN
-1783 YSTDEDDSMGS
+1783 YSAEEEESK
-1794 LGQYQQM
+1794 GQLTQYWQM

-1838 APSPFDTLYNMT
+1838 AASPFDTLYNMT

-1857 FSAVNIS
+1857 FSAVTTS

-1869 LADIPVEVN
+1869 LADVSVEVN
-1878 RKVYYSVKLVA
+1878 TKVTYNVKLVP
-1889 VDENGNVFED
+1889 VDENGNAID
-1899 LTPTL
+1899 GLTPTFT
-1904 KDGDNKPLTA
+1904 DRDNKAVTA
-1914 EADGTYK
+1914 EADGTFK
-1921 LGYGSYTYAVE
+1921 LGYGPYSYAVE
-1932 QLGYVRTSGSFKLG
+1932 QLGYVRTTGSFKLG
-1946 SADAEKV
+1946 SADAAKV
-1953 ENGVITVKFTVRKAA
+1953 ENGVLTIKFTVRKAA
-1968 ENAWDGKTATEP
+1968 ENAWDGKTTTEP
-1980 KTGENGVYLI
+1980 ATDENGVYLI

-2007 TKISG
+2007 AKLSG

-2089 AAGSSKPVNDAYV
+2089 VAGSNKPVNDAYV

-2125 KRTAGNYWQSVGG
+2125 KRTAGDYWQSVGG

-2216 TIKAG
+2216 AIKAG

-2227 IVGYS
+2227 IVGYC

-2239 CFNLGTVPCNTTCT
+2239 CFNLGTVTCNTTFT
-2253 YGSVIV
+2253 YGSVIG

-2364 KCDHCDAV
+2364 KCDNCDAV

-2397 EKDGYTESAC
+2397 VKDGYTESVC

-2446 VCGDSYVDAMLPAT
+2446 VCGDSYVDAIIPAT

-2491 DTMTEA
+2491 DTMTDA

-2503 AVVTA
+2503 TVVTA
-2508 PTCDTMGYTTHTC
+2508 PTCDAMGYTTHTC
-2521 KRCGDSY
+2521 TRCGNSY

-2561 NCGKSYTESI
+2561 NCSKSYTESI
-2571 PMIAHSYEAV
+2571 PMIAHSYEEV
-2581 RTDPDCT
+2581 KTDPDCT

-2608 VDATGHDCEATVV
+2608 VDAAGHDCEATVV

-2644 EICQPLGHDD
+2644 EIRQPLGHDD

-2681 HSKGEEIPALGHDYG
+2681 HSTGEEIPALGHDYG

>member
-179 SLPTLTFAD
+179 SLPALTFAD

-198 VNNMD
+198 VNNTD

-365 STVITAVCGSVKAE
+365 STVITAACGSVKAE
-379 CTVTVTASPLT
+379 CAVTVTASPLT
-390 VSVGGKTSPLSRV
+390 VSVGGKACALTRV
-403 GGEGET
+403 GGEDGT
-409 KYRAVLPYGSDVTIH
+409 KYRAALPYGSNVTIH

-446 NPFTLKAAELE
+446 NPFTLTAAELE

-484 VMAGTTYELY
+484 AMAGTTYELY

-773 SVNAASEFSVYT
+773 SVNAASEFSVYS
-785 GYVAGVVGSARNA
+785 GYVAGVVGSARYA

-823 LAGAMINTTVTNCG
+823 LAGAMIDTTVTNCG

-849 GLCYELYGGTM
+849 GLCYELYSGTM

-881 YAKQT
+881 YAKQA

-906 LIGVMEKSALTN
+906 LIGVMEKSSLTN
-918 AYTTGKVTTAAASG
+918 AYVSGKVTTAVASG

-983 TGCGGYPLL
+983 TGCGSYPLL
-992 VWQEVRA
+992 AWQEARA
-999 HQYENGVCTVCG
+999 HQYEDGVCTVCG

-1066 DGGATWSGEQ
+1066 DGGTTWSGEQ

-1264 GGQSLPLPMEKDIYG
+1264 GGQSLPLPMEKDIYVG
-1279 GSGND
+1279 GGND

-1391 VELNIT
+1391 VELDIT

-1409 YNNFNTKAVEPYKTA
+1409 YNNFNTRAVEPYKTA
-1424 KDDATGMTTYFYRV
+1424 KDDATGMTTYSYRV
-1438 SERNSNYTWRLV
+1438 SERNNNYTWRLV
-1450 DKAGAYVTK
+1450 DETGTYVTK
-1459 AGWLPSLTAKTEKTI
+1459 AGWLSSLNQKTEKTI
-1474 TFAENAP
+1474 TFDSGAP
-1481 TDKKS
+1481 TDRKS
-1486 HDLGKLGTQ
+1486 HSFKDLGTT
-1495 VINRDE
+1495 VSSRDE

-1509 HSGFMSVND
+1509 HSGFKSVTD

-1904 KDGDNKPLTA
+1904 KDGDNKLLTA

-1921 LGYGSYTYAVE
+1921 LGYGSYTYAIE

-2031 SKKFAGTFNGR
+2031 SKQFAGTFDGQ
-2042 NHTIDHL
+2042 NHTVDNL
-2049 SINYSSKTPISLYRG
+2049 SINYSSTTPIPLYRG
-2064 LFGWVSGANATNR
+2064 LFGWVSGANVTDR
-2077 AKIENLTVNGTV
+2077 AKIENMTVNGTV
-2089 AAGSSKPVNDAYV
+2089 VASSTKSVNDAYV
-2102 GGIVGRADYADLT
+2102 GGIAGRADYADLT
-2115 NLHSNVDVSI
+2115 NLHANVDVSI
-2125 KRTAGNYWQSVGG
+2125 KRTSGNYQSVGG
-2138 VVGGAYYSLNV
+2138 VVGGTYYSLNV

-2169 NISSGSQP
+2169 NISSGNQP

-2227 IVGYS
+2227 IVGYC

-2239 CFNLGTVPCNTTCT
+2239 CFNLGTVTCNTTFT
-2253 YGSVIV
+2253 YGSVIG
-2259 TVSSADAVIKNL
+2259 TVSSADAVIESL

-2364 KCDHCDAV
+2364 KCDNCDAV

-2397 EKDGYTESAC
+2397 EKDGYTESVC

-2465 DVVTAPTCEKGG
+2465 DVVTAPTCESAG

-2503 AVVTA
+2503 TVVTA
-2508 PTCDTMGYTTHTC
+2508 PTCDAMGYTTHTC
-2521 KRCGDSY
+2521 TRCGNSY

-2553 GVRTFTCT
+2553 GIRTFTCT

-2608 VDATGHDCEATVV
+2608 VDAAGHDCEATVV

-2644 EICQPLGHDD
+2644 EIRQPLGHDD

-2748 YVDWALKNGVMNGVG
+2748 YVDWVLKNGVMNGVG

>member
-179 SLPTLTFAD
+179 SLPALTFAD

-198 VNNMD
+198 VNNTD

-365 STVITAVCGSVKAE
+365 STVITAACGSVKAE
-379 CTVTVTASPLT
+379 CAVTVTASPLT
-390 VSVGGKTSPLSRV
+390 VSVGGKACALTRV
-403 GGEGET
+403 GGEDGT
-409 KYRAVLPYGSDVTIH
+409 KYRAALPYGSNVTIH

-441 NDAGV
+441 NNAGV
-446 NPFTLKAAELE
+446 NPFTLTAAELE

-484 VMAGTTYELY
+484 AMAGTTYELY

-674 QIGNADELVWF
+674 QIGNANELVWF
-685 VKKVNGGENA
+685 VKKVNGGENT

-773 SVNAASEFSVYT
+773 SVNAASEFSVYS

-812 EKVGNAASVGG
+812 EKVGNVASVGG
-823 LAGAMINTTVTNCG
+823 LAGVMIDTTVTNCG
-837 NEGNITGVKNLG
+837 NEGDVTGVNNLG
-849 GLCYELYGGTM
+849 GLCYELYSGTM
-860 TGCYNTGRVT
+860 TGCYNTGRIT

-881 YAKQT
+881 YAKQA

-992 VWQEVRA
+992 VWQEARA
-999 HQYENGVCTVCG
+999 HQYEDGVCTVCG

-1066 DGGATWSGEQ
+1066 DGGVTWSGEQ

-1279 GSGND
+1279 GGGND

-1509 HSGFMSVND
+1509 RSGFMSVND

-1904 KDGDNKPLTA
+1904 KDGDNKLLTA

-1921 LGYGSYTYAVE
+1921 LGYGSYTYAIE

-2031 SKKFAGTFNGR
+2031 SKQFAGTFDGQ
-2042 NHTIDHL
+2042 NHTVDNL
-2049 SINYSSKTPISLYRG
+2049 SINYSSTTPIPLYRG
-2064 LFGWVSGANATNR
+2064 LFGWVSGANVTDR
-2077 AKIENLTVNGTV
+2077 AKIENMTVNGTV
-2089 AAGSSKPVNDAYV
+2089 VASSTKSVNDAYV
-2102 GGIVGRADYADLT
+2102 GGIAGRADYADLT
-2115 NLHSNVDVSI
+2115 NLHANVDVSI
-2125 KRTAGNYWQSVGG
+2125 KRTSGNYQSVGG

-2169 NISSGSQP
+2169 NISSGNQP

-2227 IVGYS
+2227 IVGYC

-2239 CFNLGTVPCNTTCT
+2239 CFNLGTVTCNTTFT
-2253 YGSVIV
+2253 YGSVIG

-2312 ADLAEAA
+2312 VDLAEAA

-2364 KCDHCDAV
+2364 KCDNCDAV

-2397 EKDGYTESAC
+2397 EKDGYTESVC

-2428 VVTAPTCESAG
+2428 VVTAPTCDSAG

-2446 VCGDSYVDAMLPAT
+2446 VCGDSYVDAIVPAT

-2491 DTMTEA
+2491 DTMTDA

-2503 AVVTA
+2503 TVVTA
-2508 PTCDTMGYTTHTC
+2508 PTCDAMGYTTHTC
-2521 KRCGDSY
+2521 TRCGNSY

-2588 HMGYTTYTCSVCGD
+2588 HMGYTTYTCSACGD

-2644 EICQPLGHDD
+2644 EIRQPLGHDD

-2748 YVDWALKNGVMNGVG
+2748 YVDWVLKNGVMNGVG

-2871 FAQDAMAWAVAEGLV
+2871 AAQDAMAWAVAEGLV

>member
-1 MQTKPAAC
+1 MQTKTAAC

-62 TSLIDSPQYGGKM
+62 TSLIDSPQYGGKL

-198 VNNMD
+198 VNNTD

-308 ATGVTLDKTTLNL
+308 ATGVTLDKATLNL

-365 STVITAVCGSVKAE
+365 STVITAACGSVKAE
-379 CTVTVTASPLT
+379 CAVTVTASPLT
-390 VSVGGKTSPLSRV
+390 VSVGGKACALTRV
-403 GGEGET
+403 GGEDGT
-409 KYRAVLPYGSDVTIH
+409 KYRAALTYGSDVTIH

-446 NPFTLKAAELE
+446 NPFTLTAAELE

-484 VMAGTTYELY
+484 AMAGTTYELY

-785 GYVAGVVGSARNA
+785 GYVAGVVGSARYA
-798 ELSNVISRVNVTAD
+798 ELSKVISRVNVTAD

-823 LAGAMINTTVTNCG
+823 LAGAMIDTTVTNCG

-849 GLCYELYGGTM
+849 GLCYELYSGTM

-992 VWQEVRA
+992 AWQEARA

-1279 GSGND
+1279 GGGND

-1391 VELNIT
+1391 VELDIT

-1409 YNNFNTKAVEPYKTA
+1409 YNNFNTRAVEPYKTA
-1424 KDDATGMTTYFYRV
+1424 KDDATGMTTYSYRV
-1438 SERNSNYTWRLV
+1438 SERNNNYTWRLV
-1450 DKAGAYVTK
+1450 DETGTYVTK
-1459 AGWLPSLTAKTEKTI
+1459 AGWLSSLNQKTEKTI
-1474 TFAENAP
+1474 TFDSGAP
-1481 TDKKS
+1481 TDRKS
-1486 HDLGKLGTQ
+1486 HSFKDLGTT
-1495 VINRDE
+1495 VSSRDE

-1509 HSGFMSVND
+1509 HSGFMSVSD
-1518 TYRVRAFRMW
+1518 TYRIRAYRMW
-1528 ELIDSDVG
+1528 ELINNDAG
-1536 NIMAEPKFNVQVL
+1536 NIMVEPSFNIQVL
-1549 QGNAADVKQVNGGN
+1549 QGNPADVTQVSGGN
-1563 AEGNWIDVKPTG
+1563 AVGNWLDVTPTG

-1581 TYDAIDMY
+1581 TYDAIDLY
-1589 SNKDVAGTHGGFF
+1589 NDKDVAGTHGGLF
-1602 PANNPERTGVFVI
+1602 PATAPERTGVFVI
-1615 TNEAAGT
+1615 TNKAAGK
-1622 ADATVTFNGGTISSR
+1622 ADAVIRFNGGTTSPR
-1637 GANWDYNYDT
+1637 GAEWDYNYDT
-1647 WYYLNTDTAPTLDF
+1647 WYYLDTDEAPTLDF
-1661 TVKAAEGVKV
+1661 TTTKGATA

-1678 NASLNSTLSDWSD
+1678 DAALNSTLSGWTE
-1691 LTAGADGKYHAD
+1691 LTADENGMFHAS
-1703 LLPFRTAGT
+1703 LLPFRTAKT
-1712 LGGTVIIKMVDS
+1712 LGGTVILKLTDS
-1724 TGTSYRLVRVAQ
+1724 TGTSYRLARVAQ
-1736 TSVTV
+1736 MSVTV
-1741 KNASNSGEPIMPG
+1741 KNASNDGEPIMPG

-1904 KDGDNKPLTA
+1904 KDGDNKLLTA

-1921 LGYGSYTYAVE
+1921 LGYGSYTYAIE

-2031 SKKFAGTFNGR
+2031 SKQFAGTFDGQ
-2042 NHTIDHL
+2042 NHTVDNL
-2049 SINYSSKTPISLYRG
+2049 SINYSSTTPIPLYRG
-2064 LFGWVSGANATNR
+2064 LFGWVSGANVTDR
-2077 AKIENLTVNGTV
+2077 AKIENMTVNGTV
-2089 AAGSSKPVNDAYV
+2089 VASSTKSVNDAYV
-2102 GGIVGRADYADLT
+2102 GGIAGRADYADLT
-2115 NLHSNVDVSI
+2115 NLHANVDVSI

-2227 IVGYS
+2227 IVGYC

-2239 CFNLGTVPCNTTCT
+2239 CFNLGTVTCNTTFT
-2253 YGSVIV
+2253 YGSVIG

-2571 PMIAHSYEAV
+2571 PMIAHSYEEV
-2581 RTDPDCT
+2581 KTEPDCT

>member
-1 MQTKPAAC
+1 MQTKTAAC

-62 TSLIDSPQYGGKM
+62 TSLIDSPQYGGKL

-198 VNNMD
+198 VNNTD

-308 ATGVTLDKTTLNL
+308 ATGVTLDKATLNL

-365 STVITAVCGSVKAE
+365 STVITAACGSVKAE
-379 CTVTVTASPLT
+379 CAVTVTASPLT
-390 VSVGGKTSPLSRV
+390 VSVGGKACALTRV
-403 GGEGET
+403 GGEDGT
-409 KYRAVLPYGSDVTIH
+409 KYRAALTYGSDVTIH

-446 NPFTLKAAELE
+446 NPFTLTAAELE

-484 VMAGTTYELY
+484 AMAGTTYELY

-700 AKDIDLADVVW
+700 AKDIDLANVLWV
-711 APIGNG
+711 PIGNG

-734 LTVDYTTAASGER
+734 LTVDYTTATSGER

-773 SVNAASEFSVYT
+773 SVNAASEFSVYS
-785 GYVAGVVGSARNA
+785 GYVAGVVGSARYA

-823 LAGAMINTTVTNCG
+823 LAGAMIDTTVTNCG

-849 GLCYELYGGTM
+849 GLCYELYSGTM

-881 YAKQT
+881 YAKQA

-983 TGCGGYPLL
+983 SGCGGYPLL
-992 VWQEVRA
+992 VWQEARA
-999 HQYENGVCTVCG
+999 HQYEDGVCTVCG

-1090 IQSKAGTYIYKFRAK
+1090 VQSKAGTYIYKFRAK

-1279 GSGND
+1279 GGGND

-1391 VELNIT
+1391 VELDIT

-1409 YNNFNTKAVEPYKTA
+1409 YNNFNTRAVEPYKTA
-1424 KDDATGMTTYFYRV
+1424 KDDATGMTTYSYRV
-1438 SERNSNYTWRLV
+1438 SERNNNYTWRLV
-1450 DKAGAYVTK
+1450 DETGTYVTK
-1459 AGWLPSLTAKTEKTI
+1459 AGWLSSLNQKTEKTI
-1474 TFAENAP
+1474 TFDSGAP
-1481 TDKKS
+1481 TDRKS
-1486 HDLGKLGTQ
+1486 HSFKDLGTT
-1495 VINRDE
+1495 VSSRDE

-1509 HSGFMSVND
+1509 HSGFMSVSD
-1518 TYRVRAFRMW
+1518 TYRIRAYRMW
-1528 ELIDSDVG
+1528 ELINNDAG
-1536 NIMAEPKFNVQVL
+1536 NIMVEPSFNIQVL
-1549 QGNAADVKQVNGGN
+1549 QGNPADVTQVSGGN
-1563 AEGNWIDVKPTG
+1563 AVGNWLDVTPTG

-1581 TYDAIDMY
+1581 TYDAIDLY
-1589 SNKDVAGTHGGFF
+1589 NDKDVAGTHGGLF
-1602 PANNPERTGVFVI
+1602 PATAPERTGVFVI

-1904 KDGDNKPLTA
+1904 KDGDNKLLTA

-1921 LGYGSYTYAVE
+1921 LGYGSYTYAIE

-1968 ENAWDGKTATEP
+1968 ENAWDGKTTTEP
-1980 KTGENGVYLI
+1980 ATNENGVYLI

-2031 SKKFAGTFNGR
+2031 SKQFAGTFDGQ
-2042 NHTIDHL
+2042 NHTVDNL
-2049 SINYSSKTPISLYRG
+2049 SINYSSTTPIPLYRG
-2064 LFGWVSGANATNR
+2064 LFGWVSGANVTDR
-2077 AKIENLTVNGTV
+2077 AKIENMTVNGTV
-2089 AAGSSKPVNDAYV
+2089 VASSTKSVNDAYV
-2102 GGIVGRADYADLT
+2102 GGIAGRADYADLT
-2115 NLHSNVDVSI
+2115 NLHANVDVSI
-2125 KRTAGNYWQSVGG
+2125 KRTSGNYQSVGG
-2138 VVGGAYYSLNV
+2138 VVGGTYYSLNV

-2169 NISSGSQP
+2169 NISSGNQP

-2227 IVGYS
+2227 IVGYC

-2239 CFNLGTVPCNTTCT
+2239 CFNLGTVTCNTTFT
-2253 YGSVIV
+2253 YGSVIG

-2364 KCDHCDAV
+2364 KCDNCDAV

-2397 EKDGYTESAC
+2397 EKDGYTESVC

-2465 DVVTAPTCEKGG
+2465 DVVTAPTCESAG

-2503 AVVTA
+2503 TVVTA
-2508 PTCDTMGYTTHTC
+2508 PTCDAMGYTTHTC
-2521 KRCGDSY
+2521 TRCGNSY

-2553 GVRTFTCT
+2553 GIRTFTCT

-2644 EICQPLGHDD
+2644 EIRQPLGHDD

-2659 KEATCTEPGYT
+2659 KDATCTEPGYT

-2709 GLEERKCGRCGETEQ
+2709 GLEERKCGRCGEIEQ
-2724 RETTAETCPSEAYTD
+2724 HETTAETCLSEAYTD

-2748 YVDWALKNGVMNGVG
+2748 YVDWVLKNGVMNGVG

>member
-9 GKRLLALVL
+9 GKRLLALAL

-62 TSLIDSPQYGGKM
+62 TSLIDSPQYGGKL

-81 AGVDSVDAAYK
+81 GGVDSVDAAYK

-171 SGYGLTEA
+171 SGYGLGEDA
-179 SLPTLTFAD
+179 LPALTFAD

-198 VNNMD
+198 VNNTD

-365 STVITAVCGSVKAE
+365 STVITAACGSVKAE
-379 CTVTVTASPLT
+379 CAVTVTASPLT
-390 VSVGGKTSPLSRV
+390 VSVGGKACALTRV
-403 GGEGET
+403 GGEDGT
-409 KYRAVLPYGSDVTIH
+409 KYRAALPYGSNVTIH

-446 NPFTLKAAELE
+446 NPFTLTAAELE

-484 VMAGTTYELY
+484 AMAGTTYELY

-612 DTTDPTIAWTTTD
+612 NTTDPTIAWTTTD

-700 AKDIDLADVVW
+700 AKDIDLANVVW

-717 SVAFAGS
+717 SIAFAGS

-812 EKVGNAASVGG
+812 EKVSNAASVGG

-849 GLCYELYGGTM
+849 GLCYELYSGTM

-881 YAKQT
+881 YAKQA

-992 VWQEVRA
+992 TWQEARG

-1279 GSGND
+1279 GGGND

-1397 APTTAEFTLFFQ
+1397 APTMAEFTLFFQ

-1622 ADATVTFNGGTISSR
+1622 ADATVTFNGGTGSSR

-1712 LGGTVIIKMVDS
+1712 LGGTVIIKMLDS

-1736 TSVTV
+1736 MSVTV
-1741 KNASNSGEPIMPG
+1741 KNASNDGEPIMPG

-1776 PLTLNLN
+1776 PTLLYLN

-1857 FSAVNIS
+1857 FSAVSIS

-1904 KDGDNKPLTA
+1904 KDGDNKLLTA

-1921 LGYGSYTYAVE
+1921 LGYGSYTYAIE

-2031 SKKFAGTFNGR
+2031 SKQFAGTFDGQ
-2042 NHTIDHL
+2042 NHTVDNL
-2049 SINYSSKTPISLYRG
+2049 SINYSSTTPIPLYRG
-2064 LFGWVSGANATNR
+2064 LFGWVSGANVTDR
-2077 AKIENLTVNGTV
+2077 AKIENMTVNGTV
-2089 AAGSSKPVNDAYV
+2089 VASSTKSVNDAYV
-2102 GGIVGRADYADLT
+2102 GGIAGRADYADLT
-2115 NLHSNVDVSI
+2115 NLHANVDVSI
-2125 KRTAGNYWQSVGG
+2125 KRTSGNYQSVGG
-2138 VVGGAYYSLNV
+2138 VVGGTYYSLNV

-2169 NISSGSQP
+2169 NISSGNQP

-2227 IVGYS
+2227 IVGYC

-2239 CFNLGTVPCNTTCT
+2239 CFNLGTVTCNTTFT
-2253 YGSVIV
+2253 YGSVIG

-2364 KCDHCDAV
+2364 KCDNCDAV

-2384 GHDLT
+2384 DHDLT

-2397 EKDGYTESAC
+2397 EKDGYTESVC

-2465 DVVTAPTCEKGG
+2465 DVVTAPTCESAG

-2503 AVVTA
+2503 TVVTA
-2508 PTCDTMGYTTHTC
+2508 PTCDAMGYTTHTC
-2521 KRCGDSY
+2521 TRCGNSY

-2588 HMGYTTYTCSVCGD
+2588 HMGYTTYTCSACGD

-2644 EICQPLGHDD
+2644 EIRQPLGHDD

-2748 YVDWALKNGVMNGVG
+2748 YVDWVLKNGVMNGVG

-2849 LGSNTEKRAD
+2849 LGSNTEKHAD

>member
-1 MQTKPAAC
+1 MQTKTAAC

-81 AGVDSVDAAYK
+81 AGVDSADAAYK

-141 YKKDVS
+141 YKKGVS

-198 VNNMD
+198 VNNTD

-365 STVITAVCGSVKAE
+365 STVITAACGSVKAE
-379 CTVTVTASPLT
+379 CAVTVTASPLT
-390 VSVGGKTSPLSRV
+390 VSVGGKACALTRV
-403 GGEGET
+403 GGEDGT
-409 KYRAVLPYGSDVTIH
+409 KYRAALPYGSDVTIH

-446 NPFTLKAAELE
+446 NPFTLTAAELE

-484 VMAGTTYELY
+484 AMAGTTYELY

-515 LTAGKTASLKATV
+515 LTAGKAASLKATV

-700 AKDIDLADVVW
+700 AKDIDLANVLW

-785 GYVAGVVGSARNA
+785 GYVAGVVGSARYA
-798 ELSNVISRVNVTAD
+798 ELSKVISRVDVTAD
-812 EKVGNAASVGG
+812 ERVGSTSSVGG
-823 LAGAMINTTVTNCG
+823 LAGVMIDTTVTNCG
-837 NEGNITGVKNLG
+837 NEGDVTGVNNLG
-849 GLCYELYGGTM
+849 GLCYELYSGTM
-860 TGCYNTGRVT
+860 TGCYNTGRIT

-881 YAKQT
+881 YAKQA

-906 LIGVMEKSALTN
+906 LIGVMEKSSLTN
-918 AYTTGKVTTAAASG
+918 AYVSGKVTTAAASG

-992 VWQEVRA
+992 VWQEARA
-999 HQYENGVCTVCG
+999 HQYEDGVCTVCG

-1090 IQSKAGTYIYKFRAK
+1090 VQSKAGTYIYKFRAK

-1279 GSGND
+1279 GGGND

-1391 VELNIT
+1391 VELDIT

-1409 YNNFNTKAVEPYKTA
+1409 YNNFNTRAVEPYKTA
-1424 KDDATGMTTYFYRV
+1424 KDDATGMTTYSYRV
-1438 SERNSNYTWRLV
+1438 SERNNNYTWRLV
-1450 DKAGAYVTK
+1450 DETGTYVTK
-1459 AGWLPSLTAKTEKTI
+1459 AGWLSSLNQKTEKTI
-1474 TFAENAP
+1474 TFDSGAP
-1481 TDKKS
+1481 TDRKS
-1486 HDLGKLGTQ
+1486 HSFKDLGTT
-1495 VINRDE
+1495 VSSRDE

-1509 HSGFMSVND
+1509 HSGFMSVSD
-1518 TYRVRAFRMW
+1518 TYRIRAYRMW
-1528 ELIDSDVG
+1528 ELINNDAG
-1536 NIMAEPKFNVQVL
+1536 NIMVEPSFNIQVL
-1549 QGNAADVKQVNGGN
+1549 QGNPADVTQVSGGN
-1563 AEGNWIDVKPTG
+1563 AVGNWLDVTPTG

-1581 TYDAIDMY
+1581 TYDAIDLY
-1589 SNKDVAGTHGGFF
+1589 NDKDVAGTHGGLF
-1602 PANNPERTGVFVI
+1602 PATAPERTGVFVI
-1615 TNEAAGT
+1615 TNKAAGK
-1622 ADATVTFNGGTISSR
+1622 ADAVIRFNGGTTSPR
-1637 GANWDYNYDT
+1637 GAEWDYNYDT
-1647 WYYLNTDTAPTLDF
+1647 WYYLDTDEAPTLDF
-1661 TVKAAEGVKV
+1661 TTTKGATA

-1678 NASLNSTLSDWSD
+1678 DAALNSTLSGWTE
-1691 LTAGADGKYHAD
+1691 LTADENGMFHAS
-1703 LLPFRTAGT
+1703 LLPFRTAKT
-1712 LGGTVIIKMVDS
+1712 LGGTVILKLTDS

-1899 LTPTL
+1899 LTPML
-1904 KDGDNKPLTA
+1904 KDGDNKLLTA

-1921 LGYGSYTYAVE
+1921 LGYGSYTYAIE

-2031 SKKFAGTFNGR
+2031 SKQFAGTFDGQ
-2042 NHTIDHL
+2042 NHTVDNL
-2049 SINYSSKTPISLYRG
+2049 SINYSSTTPIPLYRG
-2064 LFGWVSGANATNR
+2064 LFGWVSGANVTDR
-2077 AKIENLTVNGTV
+2077 AKIENMTVNGTV
-2089 AAGSSKPVNDAYV
+2089 VASSTKSVNDAYV
-2102 GGIVGRADYADLT
+2102 GGIAGRADYADLT
-2115 NLHSNVDVSI
+2115 NLHANVDVSI
-2125 KRTAGNYWQSVGG
+2125 KRTSGNYQSVGG
-2138 VVGGAYYSLNV
+2138 VVGGTYYSLNV

-2169 NISSGSQP
+2169 NISSGNQP

-2227 IVGYS
+2227 IVGYC

-2239 CFNLGTVPCNTTCT
+2239 CFNLGTVTCNTTFT
-2253 YGSVIV
+2253 YGSVIG

-2364 KCDHCDAV
+2364 KCDNCDAV

-2397 EKDGYTESAC
+2397 EKDGYTESVC

-2465 DVVTAPTCEKGG
+2465 DVVTAPTCESAG

-2491 DTMTEA
+2491 DAMTEA

-2503 AVVTA
+2503 TVVTA
-2508 PTCDTMGYTTHTC
+2508 PTCDAMGYTTHTC
-2521 KRCGDSY
+2521 TRCGNSY

-2581 RTDPDCT
+2581 KTEPDCT
-2588 HMGYTTYTCSVCGD
+2588 HMGYTTYTCSACGD

-2608 VDATGHDCEATVV
+2608 VDAAGHDCEATVV

-2644 EICQPLGHDD
+2644 EIRQPLGHDD

-2709 GLEERKCGRCGETEQ
+2709 GLEERKCGRCGEIEQ
-2724 RETTAETCPSEAYTD
+2724 HETTAETCLSEAYTD

-2748 YVDWALKNGVMNGVG
+2748 YVDWVLKNGVMNGVG

-2871 FAQDAMAWAVAEGLV
+2871 AAQDAMAWAVAEGLV

>member
-62 TSLIDSPQYGGKM
+62 TSLIDSPQYGGKL

-198 VNNMD
+198 VNNTD

-365 STVITAVCGSVKAE
+365 STVITAACGSVKAE
-379 CTVTVTASPLT
+379 CAVTVTASPLT
-390 VSVGGKTSPLSRV
+390 VSVGGKACALTRV
-403 GGEGET
+403 GGEDGT
-409 KYRAVLPYGSDVTIH
+409 KYRAALPYGSNVTIH

-446 NPFTLKAAELE
+446 NPFTLTAAELE
-457 TTLLTDKDEKPFT
+457 TTLLTDKDEKPFP

-700 AKDIDLADVVW
+700 AKDIDLTDVIW
-711 APIGNG
+711 TPIGNG

-724 FDGAGHTVSN
+724 LDGANHTISN
-734 LTVDYTTAASGER
+734 LHVDYATAASGER

-860 TGCYNTGRVT
+860 TGCYNTGRIT

-881 YAKQT
+881 YAKQA

-918 AYTTGKVTTAAASG
+918 AYTTGKVTTAVASG

-983 TGCGGYPLL
+983 TGCGSYPLL
-992 VWQEVRA
+992 AWQEARA
-999 HQYENGVCTVCG
+999 HQYEDGVCTVCG

-1066 DGGATWSGEQ
+1066 DGGETWSEEQ
-1076 HFEEAMFGGVNKSL
+1076 HFEEALFGGVNKSL
-1090 IQSKAGTYIYKFRAK
+1090 VQSKAGTYIYKFRAK

-1315 PVTGSMIHSGTHYTY
+1315 PVTGSMIHSGTPYTY
-1330 TRYGSDYTAF
+1330 TRYSSNYTAF

-1391 VELNIT
+1391 VELDIT

-1409 YNNFNTKAVEPYKTA
+1409 YNNFNTRAVEPYKTA
-1424 KDDATGMTTYFYRV
+1424 KDDATGMTTYSYRV
-1438 SERNSNYTWRLV
+1438 SERNNNYTWRLV
-1450 DKAGAYVTK
+1450 DETGTYVTK

-1637 GANWDYNYDT
+1637 GAKWDYNYDT

-1736 TSVTV
+1736 ASVTV

-1904 KDGDNKPLTA
+1904 KDGDNKLLTA

-1921 LGYGSYTYAVE
+1921 LGYGSYTYAIE

-1968 ENAWDGKTATEP
+1968 ENAWDGKTTTEP
-1980 KTGENGVYLI
+1980 ATNENGVYLI

-2031 SKKFAGTFNGR
+2031 SKQFAGTFDGQ
-2042 NHTIDHL
+2042 NHTVDNL
-2049 SINYSSKTPISLYRG
+2049 SINYSSTTPIPLYRG
-2064 LFGWVSGANATNR
+2064 LFGWVSGANVTDR
-2077 AKIENLTVNGTV
+2077 AKIENMTVNGTV
-2089 AAGSSKPVNDAYV
+2089 VASSTKSVNDAYV
-2102 GGIVGRADYADLT
+2102 GGIAGRADYADLT
-2115 NLHSNVDVSI
+2115 NLHANVDVSI
-2125 KRTAGNYWQSVGG
+2125 KRTSGNYQSVGG
-2138 VVGGAYYSLNV
+2138 VVGGTYYSLNV

-2169 NISSGSQP
+2169 NISSGNQP

-2227 IVGYS
+2227 IVGYC

-2239 CFNLGTVPCNTTCT
+2239 CFNLGTVTCNTTFT
-2253 YGSVIV
+2253 YGSVIG

-2287 NAETQT
+2287 KAETQT

-2334 QADAEHT
+2334 QANAEHT

-2364 KCDHCDAV
+2364 KCDNCDAV

-2397 EKDGYTESAC
+2397 EKDGYTESVC

-2465 DVVTAPTCEKGG
+2465 DVVTAPTCESAG

-2491 DTMTEA
+2491 DAMTEA

-2503 AVVTA
+2503 TVVTA
-2508 PTCDTMGYTTHTC
+2508 PTCDAMGYTTHTC
-2521 KRCGDSY
+2521 TRCGNSY

-2571 PMIAHSYEAV
+2571 PMIAHSYEEV
-2581 RTDPDCT
+2581 KTDPDCT

-2644 EICQPLGHDD
+2644 EIRQPLGHDD

-2709 GLEERKCGRCGETEQ
+2709 GLEERKCGRCGEIEQ
-2724 RETTAETCPSEAYTD
+2724 HETTAETCPSEAYTD

-2748 YVDWALKNGVMNGVG
+2748 YVDWVLKNGVMNGVG

>member
-62 TSLIDSPQYGGKM
+62 TSLIDSPQYGGKL

-81 AGVDSVDAAYK
+81 GGVDSVDAAYK

-133 GFESQLTV
+133 GFKSQLTV
-141 YKKDVS
+141 YKKDIS

-171 SGYGLTEA
+171 SGYGLGEDA
-179 SLPTLTFAD
+179 LPALTFAD

-198 VNNMD
+198 VNNTD

-365 STVITAVCGSVKAE
+365 STVITAACGSVKAE
-379 CTVTVTASPLT
+379 CAVTVTASPLT
-390 VSVGGKTSPLSRV
+390 VSVGGKACALTRV
-403 GGEGET
+403 GGEDGT
-409 KYRAVLPYGSDVTIH
+409 KYRAALPYGSDVTIH

-446 NPFTLKAAELE
+446 NPFTLTAAELE

-484 VMAGTTYELY
+484 AMAGTTYELY

-685 VKKVNGGENA
+685 VKKVNGGENT

-773 SVNAASEFSVYT
+773 SVNAASEFSVYS

-812 EKVGNAASVGG
+812 EKVGNVASVGG
-823 LAGAMINTTVTNCG
+823 LAGVMIDTTVTNCG
-837 NEGNITGVKNLG
+837 NEGDVTGVNNLG
-849 GLCYELYGGTM
+849 GLCYELYSGTM
-860 TGCYNTGRVT
+860 TGCYNTGRIT

-881 YAKQT
+881 YAKQA

-992 VWQEVRA
+992 VWQEARA
-999 HQYENGVCTVCG
+999 HQYEDGVCTVCG

-1066 DGGATWSGEQ
+1066 DGGVTWSGEQ

-1391 VELNIT
+1391 VELDIT

-1409 YNNFNTKAVEPYKTA
+1409 YNNFNTRAVEPYKTA
-1424 KDDATGMTTYFYRV
+1424 KDDATGMTTYSYRV
-1438 SERNSNYTWRLV
+1438 SERNNNYTWRLV
-1450 DKAGAYVTK
+1450 DETGTYVTK
-1459 AGWLPSLTAKTEKTI
+1459 AGWLSSLNQKTEKTI
-1474 TFAENAP
+1474 TFDSGAP
-1481 TDKKS
+1481 TDRKS
-1486 HDLGKLGTQ
+1486 HSFKDLGTT
-1495 VINRDE
+1495 VSSRDE

-1509 HSGFMSVND
+1509 HSGFKSVTD

-1549 QGNAADVKQVNGGN
+1549 QGNVADVKQVNGGN

-1904 KDGDNKPLTA
+1904 KDGDNKLLTA

-1921 LGYGSYTYAVE
+1921 LGYGSYTYAIE

-2031 SKKFAGTFNGR
+2031 SKQFAGTFDGQ
-2042 NHTIDHL
+2042 NHTVDNL
-2049 SINYSSKTPISLYRG
+2049 SINYSSTTPIPLYRG
-2064 LFGWVSGANATNR
+2064 LFGWVSGANVTDR
-2077 AKIENLTVNGTV
+2077 AKIENMTVNGTV
-2089 AAGSSKPVNDAYV
+2089 VASSTKSVNDAYV
-2102 GGIVGRADYADLT
+2102 GGIAGRADYADLT
-2115 NLHSNVDVSI
+2115 NLHANVDVSI
-2125 KRTAGNYWQSVGG
+2125 KRTSGNYQSVGG
-2138 VVGGAYYSLNV
+2138 VVGGTYYSLNV

-2169 NISSGSQP
+2169 NISSGNQP

-2227 IVGYS
+2227 IVGYC

-2239 CFNLGTVPCNTTCT
+2239 CFNLGTVTCNTTFT
-2253 YGSVIV
+2253 YGSVIG
-2259 TVSSADAVIKNL
+2259 TVSSADAVIESL

-2364 KCDHCDAV
+2364 KCDNCDAV

-2397 EKDGYTESAC
+2397 EKDGYTESVC

-2465 DVVTAPTCEKGG
+2465 DVVTAPTCESAG

-2503 AVVTA
+2503 TVVTA
-2508 PTCDTMGYTTHTC
+2508 PTCDAMGYTTHTC
-2521 KRCGDSY
+2521 TRCGNSY

-2581 RTDPDCT
+2581 KTEPDCT
-2588 HMGYTTYTCSVCGD
+2588 HMGYTTYTCSACGD

-2644 EICQPLGHDD
+2644 EIRQPLGHDD

-2659 KEATCTEPGYT
+2659 KDATCTEPGYT

-2724 RETTAETCPSEAYTD
+2724 RETTAETCSSEAYTD

-2871 FAQDAMAWAVAEGLV
+2871 AAQDAMAWAVAEGLV

>member
-1 MQTKPAAC
+1 MQTKSAAC

-62 TSLIDSPQYGGKM
+62 TSLIDSPQYGGKL

-179 SLPTLTFAD
+179 SLPALTFAD

-198 VNNMD
+198 VNNTD

-365 STVITAVCGSVKAE
+365 STVITAACGSVKAE
-379 CTVTVTASPLT
+379 CAVTVTASPLT
-390 VSVGGKTSPLSRV
+390 VSVGGKACALTRV
-403 GGEGET
+403 GGEDGT
-409 KYRAVLPYGSDVTIH
+409 KYRAVLPYGSNVTIH

-446 NPFTLKAAELE
+446 NPFTLTAAELE

-484 VMAGTTYELY
+484 AMAGTTYELY

-724 FDGAGHTVSN
+724 FDGAGHAVSN

-758 TPEKHAVIQNLTVTG
+758 RPEKHAVIQNLTVTG
-773 SVNAASEFSVYT
+773 SVNAASEFSVYS
-785 GYVAGVVGSARNA
+785 GYVAGVVGSARYA
-798 ELSNVISRVNVTAD
+798 ELSKVISRVNVTAD

-823 LAGAMINTTVTNCG
+823 LAGAMIDTTVTNCG

-849 GLCYELYGGTM
+849 GLCYELYSGTM
-860 TGCYNTGRVT
+860 TGCYNTGRIT

-881 YAKQT
+881 YAKQA

-983 TGCGGYPLL
+983 TGCGSYPLL
-992 VWQEVRA
+992 AWQEARA
-999 HQYENGVCTVCG
+999 HQYEDGVCTVCG

-1111 ADTWTLTLTFVDV
+1111 ADTWMLTLTFVDV

-1199 TKYELHDYEEVRFTN
+1199 TRYELHDYEEVRFTN

-1279 GSGND
+1279 GGGND

-1904 KDGDNKPLTA
+1904 KDGDNKLLTA

-1921 LGYGSYTYAVE
+1921 LGYGSYTYAIE

-2031 SKKFAGTFNGR
+2031 SKQFAGTFDGQ
-2042 NHTIDHL
+2042 NHTVDNL
-2049 SINYSSKTPISLYRG
+2049 SINYSSTTPIPLYRG
-2064 LFGWVSGANATNR
+2064 LFGWVSGANVTDR
-2077 AKIENLTVNGTV
+2077 AKIENMTVNGTV
-2089 AAGSSKPVNDAYV
+2089 VASSTKSVNDAYV
-2102 GGIVGRADYADLT
+2102 GGIAGRADYADLT
-2115 NLHSNVDVSI
+2115 NLHANVDVSI
-2125 KRTAGNYWQSVGG
+2125 KRTSGNYQSVGG
-2138 VVGGAYYSLNV
+2138 VVGGTYYSLNV

-2216 TIKAG
+2216 AIKAG

-2227 IVGYS
+2227 IVGYC

-2239 CFNLGTVPCNTTCT
+2239 CFNLGTVTCNTTFT
-2253 YGSVIV
+2253 YGSVIG
-2259 TVSSADAVIKNL
+2259 TVSSADAVIESL

-2364 KCDHCDAV
+2364 KCDNCDAV

-2397 EKDGYTESAC
+2397 EKDGYTESVC

-2491 DTMTEA
+2491 DTMTDA

-2503 AVVTA
+2503 TVVTA
-2508 PTCDTMGYTTHTC
+2508 PTCDAMGYTTHTC
-2521 KRCGDSY
+2521 TRCGDSY

-2588 HMGYTTYTCSVCGD
+2588 HMGYTTYTCSACGD

-2608 VDATGHDCEATVV
+2608 VDAAGHDCEATVV

-2644 EICQPLGHDD
+2644 EIRQPLGHDD

-2709 GLEERKCGRCGETEQ
+2709 GLEERKCGRCGEIEQ
-2724 RETTAETCPSEAYTD
+2724 HETTAETCLSEAYTD

-2748 YVDWALKNGVMNGVG
+2748 YVDWVLKNGVMNGVG

-2871 FAQDAMAWAVAEGLV
+2871 AAQDAMAWAVAEGLV

>member
-344 TTGNEAVATVADGVV
+344 TTRNEAVATVADGVV

-365 STVITAVCGSVKAE
+365 STVITAACGSVKAE
-379 CTVTVTASPLT
+379 CAVTVTASPLT
-390 VSVGGKTSPLSRV
+390 VSVGGKACALTRV
-403 GGEGET
+403 GGEDGT
-409 KYRAVLPYGSDVTIH
+409 KYRAALPYGSDVTIH

-446 NPFTLKAAELE
+446 NPFTLTAAELE

-685 VKKVNGGENA
+685 VKKVNGGENT

-773 SVNAASEFSVYT
+773 SVNAASEFSVYS

-812 EKVGNAASVGG
+812 EKVGNVASVGG
-823 LAGAMINTTVTNCG
+823 LAGVMIDTTVTNCG
-837 NEGNITGVKNLG
+837 NEGDVTGVNNLG
-849 GLCYELYGGTM
+849 GLCYELYSGTM
-860 TGCYNTGRVT
+860 TGCYNTGRIT

-881 YAKQT
+881 YAKQA

-992 VWQEVRA
+992 VWQEARA
-999 HQYENGVCTVCG
+999 HQYEDGVCTVCG

-1066 DGGATWSGEQ
+1066 DGGVTWSGEQ

-1279 GSGND
+1279 GGGND

-1391 VELNIT
+1391 VELDIT

-1409 YNNFNTKAVEPYKTA
+1409 YNNFNTRAVEPYKTA
-1424 KDDATGMTTYFYRV
+1424 KDDATGMTTYSYRV
-1438 SERNSNYTWRLV
+1438 SERNNNYTWRLV
-1450 DKAGAYVTK
+1450 DETGTYVTK
-1459 AGWLPSLTAKTEKTI
+1459 AGWLSSLNQKTEKTI
-1474 TFAENAP
+1474 TFDSGAP
-1481 TDKKS
+1481 TDRKS
-1486 HDLGKLGTQ
+1486 HSFKDLGTT
-1495 VINRDE
+1495 VSSRDE

-1509 HSGFMSVND
+1509 HSGFKSVTD

-1581 TYDAIDMY
+1581 T
-1589 SNKDVAGTHGGFF
+1589 
-1602 PANNPERTGVFVI
+1602 
-1615 TNEAAGT
+1615 
-1622 ADATVTFNGGTISSR
+1622 
-1637 GANWDYNYDT
+1637 
-1647 WYYLNTDTAPTLDF
+1647 
-1661 TVKAAEGVKV
+1661 
-1671 SYAVVTT
+1671 
-1678 NASLNSTLSDWSD
+1678 
-1691 LTAGADGKYHAD
+1691 
-1703 LLPFRTAGT
+1703 
-1712 LGGTVIIKMVDS
+1712 
-1724 TGTSYRLVRVAQ
+1724 
-1736 TSVTV
+1736 
-1741 KNASNSGEPIMPG
+1741 
-1754 DKVTLSFD
+1754 
-1762 GLYRGVD
+1762 
-1769 KVSGIFN
+1769 
-1776 PLTLNLN
+1776 
-1783 YSTDEDDSMGS
+1783 
-1794 LGQYQQM
+1794 
-1801 DRASVTVEM
+1801 
-1810 PTDITFPEGSDKT
+1810 
-1823 TVMVTDGYI
+1823 
-1832 SGGMYS
+1832 
-1838 APSPFDTLYNMT
+1838 
-1850 DTGVGTN
+1850 
-1857 FSAVNIS
+1857 
-1864 FVASR
+1864 
-1869 LADIPVEVN
+1869 
-1878 RKVYYSVKLVA
+1878 
-1889 VDENGNVFED
+1889 
-1899 LTPTL
+1899 
-1904 KDGDNKPLTA
+1904 
-1914 EADGTYK
+1914 
-1921 LGYGSYTYAVE
+1921 
-1932 QLGYVRTSGSFKLG
+1932 
-1946 SADAEKV
+1946 
-1953 ENGVITVKFTVRKAA
+1953 
-1968 ENAWDGKTATEP
+1968 
-1980 KTGENGVYLI
+1980 
-1990 GTGAELAWFAQK
+1990 
-2002 VNGGS
+2002 
-2007 TKISG
+2007 
-2012 ILTADI
+2012 
-2018 DLAGYEWTPIGTA
+2018 
-2031 SKKFAGTFNGR
+2031 
-2042 NHTIDHL
+2042 
-2049 SINYSSKTPISLYRG
+2049 
-2064 LFGWVSGANATNR
+2064 
-2077 AKIENLTVNGTV
+2077 
-2089 AAGSSKPVNDAYV
+2089 
-2102 GGIVGRADYADLT
+2102 
-2115 NLHSNVDVSI
+2115 
-2125 KRTAGNYWQSVGG
+2125 
-2138 VVGGAYYSLNV
+2138 
-2149 TNCSNSGNVTGWRY
+2149 
-2163 CAGIVG
+2163 
-2169 NISSGSQP
+2169 
-2177 STITGC
+2177 
-2183 VNTGSITAPSTC
+2183 
-2195 AAGIVSNLPNGCK
+2195 
-2208 VTACYNTG
+2208 
-2216 TIKAG
+2216 
-2221 GNYPAG
+2221 
-2227 IVGYS
+2227 
-2232 ANSEVRS
+2232 
-2239 CFNLGTVPCNTTCT
+2239 
-2253 YGSVIV
+2253 
-2259 TVSSADAVIKNL
+2259 
-2271 YYLEGTCEKGG
+2271 
-2282 IGAVK
+2282 
-2287 NAETQT
+2287 
-2293 AAVRTAEE
+2293 
-2301 IANAEFVSTMN
+2301 
-2312 ADLAEAA
+2312 
-2319 FTSGCTATKHPILLW
+2319 
-2334 QADAEHT
+2334 
-2341 FANTASDVIKSEAT
+2341 
-2355 CTEAAVYYV
+2355 
-2364 KCDHCDAV
+2364 
-2372 SNTLTVKVGEPL
+2372 
-2384 GHDLT
+2384 
-2389 VTVVEPTC
+2389 
-2397 EKDGYTESAC
+2397 
-2407 ARCGLSYRTNY
+2407 
-2418 VAAKGHSYVD
+2418 
-2428 VVTAPTCESAG
+2428 
-2439 YTTHTCS
+2439 
-2446 VCGDSYVDAMLPAT
+2446 
-2460 GHSYV
+2460 
-2465 DVVTAPTCEKGG
+2465 
-2477 YTTHTCSVCGSSYV
+2477 
-2491 DTMTEA
+2491 
-2497 LGHDYQ
+2497 
-2503 AVVTA
+2503 
-2508 PTCDTMGYTTHTC
+2508 
-2521 KRCGDSY
+2521 
-2528 VDSYTQ
+2528 
-2534 AADHSYTSEVTKQP
+2534 
-2548 TCTEE
+2548 
-2553 GVRTFTCT
+2553 
-2561 NCGKSYTESI
+2561 
-2571 PMIAHSYEAV
+2571 
-2581 RTDPDCT
+2581 
-2588 HMGYTTYTCSVCGD
+2588 
-2602 SYKADF
+2602 
-2608 VDATGHDCEATVV
+2608 
-2621 APTCEGYGY
+2621 
-2630 TENHCKHCDYTYIS
+2630 
-2644 EICQPLGHDD
+2644 
-2654 KLTGA
+2654 
-2659 KEATCTEPGYT
+2659 
-2670 GDMVCTRCGEV
+2670 
-2681 HSKGEEIPALGHDYG
+2681 
-2696 DWTTVKEADCFHT
+2696 
-2709 GLEERKCGRCGETEQ
+2709 
-2724 RETTAETCPSEAYTD
+2724 
-2739 LDRNGWYHE
+2739 
-2748 YVDWALKNGVMNGVG
+2748 
-2763 GGLFEPNGET
+2763 
-2773 TRAMLVMVL
+2773 
-2782 YRMAGAPD
+2782 
-2790 MAGRESSFTDVSAD
+2790 
-2804 SWYGAAVIWASE
+2804 
-2816 NGIVNG
+2816 
-2822 VGGGLFDPDASLT
+2822 
-2835 REQMAMMLYRFAGY
+2835 
-2849 LGSNTEKRAD
+2849 
-2859 LSAYGDADAVSA
+2859 
-2871 FAQDAMAWAVAEGLV
+2871 
-2886 NGRSAAEL
+2886 
-2894 APKAGAT
+2894 
-2901 RAELATILFRFAALQ
+2901 
-2916 NA
+2916 

>member
-81 AGVDSVDAAYK
+81 GGVDSVDAAYK

-171 SGYGLTEA
+171 SGYGLGEDA
-179 SLPTLTFAD
+179 LPALTFAD

-198 VNNMD
+198 VNNTD

-365 STVITAVCGSVKAE
+365 STVITAACGSVKAE
-379 CTVTVTASPLT
+379 CAVTVTASPLT
-390 VSVGGKTSPLSRV
+390 VSVGGKACALTRV
-403 GGEGET
+403 GGEDGT
-409 KYRAVLPYGSDVTIH
+409 KYRAALPYGSDVTIH

-446 NPFTLKAAELE
+446 NPFTLTAAELE

-484 VMAGTTYELY
+484 AMAGTTYELY

-724 FDGAGHTVSN
+724 FDGVGHTVSN

-773 SVNAASEFSVYT
+773 SVNAASEFSVYS
-785 GYVAGVVGSARNA
+785 GYVAGVVGSARYA

-823 LAGAMINTTVTNCG
+823 LAGAMIDTTVTNCG

-849 GLCYELYGGTM
+849 GLCYELYSGTM

-881 YAKQT
+881 YAKQA

-906 LIGVMEKSALTN
+906 LIGVMEKSSLTN
-918 AYTTGKVTTAAASG
+918 AYVSGKVTTAAASG

-983 TGCGGYPLL
+983 TGCGSYPLL
-992 VWQEVRA
+992 AWQEARA
-999 HQYENGVCTVCG
+999 HQYEDGVCTVCG

-1066 DGGATWSGEQ
+1066 DGGVTWSGEQ

-1279 GSGND
+1279 GGGND

-1391 VELNIT
+1391 VELDIT

-1409 YNNFNTKAVEPYKTA
+1409 YNNFNTRAVEPYKTA
-1424 KDDATGMTTYFYRV
+1424 KDDATGMTTYSYRV
-1438 SERNSNYTWRLV
+1438 SERNNNYTWRLV
-1450 DKAGAYVTK
+1450 DETGTYVTK
-1459 AGWLPSLTAKTEKTI
+1459 AGWLSSLNQKTEKTI
-1474 TFAENAP
+1474 TFDSGAP
-1481 TDKKS
+1481 TDRKS
-1486 HDLGKLGTQ
+1486 HSFKDLGTT
-1495 VINRDE
+1495 VSSRDE

-1622 ADATVTFNGGTISSR
+1622 ADATVSFNGGTGSSR

-1776 PLTLNLN
+1776 PTMLYLN
-1783 YSTDEDDSMGS
+1783 YSADEEEFKGQ

-1869 LADIPVEVN
+1869 LADIPVEVST
-1878 RKVYYSVKLVA
+1878 KVYYNVKLVP
-1889 VDENGNVFED
+1889 VDENGD
-1899 LTPTL
+1899 AIDGLTPTL
-1904 KDGDNKPLTA
+1904 VDGSNKALTA
-1914 EADGTYK
+1914 EADGTFK
-1921 LGYGSYTYAVE
+1921 LGYGSYTYAIE

-2031 SKKFAGTFNGR
+2031 SKQFAGTFDGQ
-2042 NHTIDHL
+2042 NHTVDNL
-2049 SINYSSKTPISLYRG
+2049 SINYSSTTPIPLYRG
-2064 LFGWVSGANATNR
+2064 LFGWVSGANVTDR
-2077 AKIENLTVNGTV
+2077 AKIENMTVNGTV
-2089 AAGSSKPVNDAYV
+2089 VASSTKSVNDAYV
-2102 GGIVGRADYADLT
+2102 GGIAGRADYADLT
-2115 NLHSNVDVSI
+2115 NLHANVDVSI
-2125 KRTAGNYWQSVGG
+2125 KRTSGNYQSVGG
-2138 VVGGAYYSLNV
+2138 VVGGTYYSLNV

-2169 NISSGSQP
+2169 NISSGNQP

-2227 IVGYS
+2227 IVGYC

-2239 CFNLGTVPCNTTCT
+2239 CFNLGTVTCNTTFT
-2253 YGSVIV
+2253 YGSVIG

-2364 KCDHCDAV
+2364 KCDNCDAV

-2397 EKDGYTESAC
+2397 EKDGYTESVC

-2465 DVVTAPTCEKGG
+2465 DVVTAPTCESAG

-2491 DTMTEA
+2491 DAMTEA

-2503 AVVTA
+2503 TVVTA
-2508 PTCDTMGYTTHTC
+2508 PTCDAMGYTTHTC
-2521 KRCGDSY
+2521 TRCGNSY

-2644 EICQPLGHDD
+2644 EIRQPLGHDD

-2724 RETTAETCPSEAYTD
+2724 RETTAETCSSEAYTD

-2748 YVDWALKNGVMNGVG
+2748 YVDWALKNGMMNGVG

-2790 MAGRESSFTDVSAD
+2790 MAGR
-2804 SWYGAAVIWASE
+2804 E

-2871 FAQDAMAWAVAEGLV
+2871 AAQDAMAWAVAEGLV

>member
-62 TSLIDSPQYGGKM
+62 TSLIDSPQYGGKL

-171 SGYGLTEA
+171 SGYGLGEDA
-179 SLPTLTFAD
+179 LPTLTFAD

-198 VNNMD
+198 VNNTD

-365 STVITAVCGSVKAE
+365 STVITAACGSVKAE
-379 CTVTVTASPLT
+379 CAVTVTASPLT
-390 VSVGGKTSPLSRV
+390 VSVGGKACGLTRV
-403 GGEGET
+403 GGEDGT
-409 KYRAVLPYGSDVTIH
+409 KYRAALPYGSDVTIH

-446 NPFTLKAAELE
+446 NPFTLTAAELE

-700 AKDIDLADVVW
+700 AKDIDLANVLWV
-711 APIGNG
+711 PIGNG

-734 LTVDYTTAASGER
+734 LTVDYTTATSGER

-773 SVNAASEFSVYT
+773 SVNAASEFSVYS
-785 GYVAGVVGSARNA
+785 GYVAGVVGSARYA

-823 LAGAMINTTVTNCG
+823 LAGAMIDTTVTNCG

-849 GLCYELYGGTM
+849 GLCYELYSGTM

-881 YAKQT
+881 YAKQA

-983 TGCGGYPLL
+983 SGCGGYPLL
-992 VWQEVRA
+992 VWQEARA
-999 HQYENGVCTVCG
+999 HQYEDGVCTVCG

-1241 STGRYSTRGY
+1241 LTGRYSTRGY

-1279 GSGND
+1279 GGGND
-1284 IHLGV
+1284 IYLGV

-1315 PVTGSMIHSGTHYTY
+1315 PVTGSMIHSGTPYTY
-1330 TRYGSDYTAF
+1330 TRYSSNYTAF

-1391 VELNIT
+1391 VELDIT

-1904 KDGDNKPLTA
+1904 KDGDNKLLTA

-1921 LGYGSYTYAVE
+1921 LGYGSYTYAIE

-2031 SKKFAGTFNGR
+2031 SKQFAGTFDGQ
-2042 NHTIDHL
+2042 NHTVDNL
-2049 SINYSSKTPISLYRG
+2049 SINYSSTTPIPLYRG
-2064 LFGWVSGANATNR
+2064 LFGWVSGANVTDR
-2077 AKIENLTVNGTV
+2077 AKIENMTVNGTV
-2089 AAGSSKPVNDAYV
+2089 VASSTKSVNDAYV
-2102 GGIVGRADYADLT
+2102 GGIAGRADYADLT
-2115 NLHSNVDVSI
+2115 NLHANVDVSI
-2125 KRTAGNYWQSVGG
+2125 KRTSGNYQSVGG
-2138 VVGGAYYSLNV
+2138 VVGGTYYSLNV

-2227 IVGYS
+2227 IVGYC

-2239 CFNLGTVPCNTTCT
+2239 CFNLGTVTCNTTFT
-2253 YGSVIV
+2253 YGSVIG

-2364 KCDHCDAV
+2364 KCDNCDAV

-2397 EKDGYTESAC
+2397 EKDGYTESVC

-2465 DVVTAPTCEKGG
+2465 DVVTAPTCESAG

-2503 AVVTA
+2503 TVVTA
-2508 PTCDTMGYTTHTC
+2508 PTCDAMGYTTHTC
-2521 KRCGDSY
+2521 TRCGNSY

-2553 GVRTFTCT
+2553 GIRTFTCT

-2608 VDATGHDCEATVV
+2608 VDAAGHDCEATVV

-2644 EICQPLGHDD
+2644 EIRQPLGHDD

-2659 KEATCTEPGYT
+2659 KDATCTEPGYT
-2670 GDMVCTRCGEV
+2670 GDMVCTRCGEL

-2724 RETTAETCPSEAYTD
+2724 RETTAETCLSEAYTD

-2748 YVDWALKNGVMNGVG
+2748 YVDWVLKNGVMNGVG

-2871 FAQDAMAWAVAEGLV
+2871 AAQDAMAWAVAEGLV

>member
-1 MQTKPAAC
+1 MQTKTAAC

-62 TSLIDSPQYGGKM
+62 TSLIDSPQYGGKL

-179 SLPTLTFAD
+179 SLPALTFAD

-198 VNNMD
+198 VNNTD

-365 STVITAVCGSVKAE
+365 STVITAACGSVKAE
-379 CTVTVTASPLT
+379 CAVTVTASPLT
-390 VSVGGKTSPLSRV
+390 VSVGGKACALTRV
-403 GGEGET
+403 GGEDGT
-409 KYRAVLPYGSDVTIH
+409 KYRAVLPYGSNVTIH

-446 NPFTLKAAELE
+446 NPFTLTAAELE

-470 PAENSKVAYLSIMD
+470 PAENSKVAYLSVMD
-484 VMAGTTYELY
+484 AMAGTTYELY

-674 QIGNADELVWF
+674 QIGNADELVWL

-700 AKDIDLADVVW
+700 AKDIDLANVVW
-711 APIGNG
+711 VPIGNG

-773 SVNAASEFSVYT
+773 SVNAASEFSVYS
-785 GYVAGVVGSARNA
+785 GYVAGVVGFARNA
-798 ELSNVISRVNVTAD
+798 ELSNVISRVDVTAD
-812 EKVGNAASVGG
+812 ERVGSTSSVGG
-823 LAGAMINTTVTNCG
+823 LAGAMIDTTVTNCG
-837 NEGNITGVKNLG
+837 NEGDVTGVNNLG
-849 GLCYELYGGTM
+849 GLCYELYSGTM
-860 TGCYNTGRVT
+860 TGCYNTGRIT

-881 YAKQT
+881 YAKQA

-992 VWQEVRA
+992 AWQEARG

-1131 YVGRDQNYST
+1131 YVGRDQNYET

-1279 GSGND
+1279 GGGND

-1391 VELNIT
+1391 VELDIT

-1409 YNNFNTKAVEPYKTA
+1409 YNNFNTRAVEPYKTA
-1424 KDDATGMTTYFYRV
+1424 KDDATGMTTYSYRV
-1438 SERNSNYTWRLV
+1438 SERNNNYTWRLV
-1450 DKAGAYVTK
+1450 DETGTYVTK
-1459 AGWLPSLTAKTEKTI
+1459 AGWLSSLNQKTEKTI
-1474 TFAENAP
+1474 TFDSGAP
-1481 TDKKS
+1481 TDRKS
-1486 HDLGKLGTQ
+1486 HSFKDLGTT
-1495 VINRDE
+1495 VSSRDE

-1509 HSGFMSVND
+1509 HSGFKSVTD

-1622 ADATVTFNGGTISSR
+1622 ADATVTFNGGTGSSR
-1637 GANWDYNYDT
+1637 GAEWDYNYDT
-1647 WYYLNTDTAPTLDF
+1647 WYYLNTDEAPELDF
-1661 TVKAAEGVKV
+1661 TVNAAEGATV

-1678 NASLNSTLSDWSD
+1678 NDAMQSTLSGWKN
-1691 LTAGADGKYHAD
+1691 LEADEKGTYHAS

-1736 TSVTV
+1736 MSVTV

-1762 GLYRGVD
+1762 GLYRGMD

-1776 PLTLNLN
+1776 PTLLYLN
-1783 YSTDEDDSMGS
+1783 YSTEEDESMGS
-1794 LGQYQQM
+1794 LDQYQQM

-1857 FSAVNIS
+1857 FSAVTTS

-1869 LADIPVEVN
+1869 LADVPVEVN
-1878 RKVYYSVKLVA
+1878 TKVYYNVKLVP
-1889 VDENGNVFED
+1889 VDENGNAID
-1899 LTPTL
+1899 GLTPTFT
-1904 KDGDNKPLTA
+1904 DRDNKAVTA
-1914 EADGTYK
+1914 EADGTFK
-1921 LGYGSYTYAVE
+1921 LGYGSYTYAIE

-2031 SKKFAGTFNGR
+2031 SKQFAGTFDGQ
-2042 NHTIDHL
+2042 NHTVDNL
-2049 SINYSSKTPISLYRG
+2049 SINYSSTTPIPLYRG
-2064 LFGWVSGANATNR
+2064 LFGWVSGANVTDR
-2077 AKIENLTVNGTV
+2077 AKIENMTVNGTV
-2089 AAGSSKPVNDAYV
+2089 VASSTKSVNDAYV

-2169 NISSGSQP
+2169 NISSGNQP

-2183 VNTGSITAPSTC
+2183 VNTGNVTAPSTC

-2227 IVGYS
+2227 IVGYC

-2239 CFNLGTVPCNTTCT
+2239 CFNLGTVTCNTTFT
-2253 YGSVIV
+2253 YGSVIG

-2364 KCDHCDAV
+2364 KCDNCDAV

-2397 EKDGYTESAC
+2397 EKDGYTESVC

-2465 DVVTAPTCEKGG
+2465 DVVTAPTCESAG

-2491 DTMTEA
+2491 DAMTEA

-2503 AVVTA
+2503 TVVTA
-2508 PTCDTMGYTTHTC
+2508 PTCDAMGYTTHTC
-2521 KRCGDSY
+2521 TRCGNSY

-2553 GVRTFTCT
+2553 GIRTFTCT

-2588 HMGYTTYTCSVCGD
+2588 HMGYTTYTCSACGD

-2630 TENHCKHCDYTYIS
+2630 TENHCRHCDYTYIS
-2644 EICQPLGHDD
+2644 EIRQPLGHDD

-2659 KEATCTEPGYT
+2659 KDATCTEPGYT

-2748 YVDWALKNGVMNGVG
+2748 YVDWVLKNGVMNGVG

-2871 FAQDAMAWAVAEGLV
+2871 AAQDAMAWAVAEGLV

-2901 RAELATILFRFAALQ
+2901 RAELATILSRFAALQ

>member
-1 MQTKPAAC
+1 MQTKSAAC

-81 AGVDSVDAAYK
+81 GGVDSVDAAYK
-92 WTDKNNT
+92 WTDGNNT

-198 VNNMD
+198 VNNTD

-365 STVITAVCGSVKAE
+365 STVITAACGSVKAE
-379 CTVTVTASPLT
+379 CAVTVTASPLT
-390 VSVGGKTSPLSRV
+390 VSVGGKACALTRV
-403 GGEGET
+403 GGEDGT
-409 KYRAVLPYGSDVTIH
+409 KYRAALPYGSNVTIH

-441 NDAGV
+441 NNAGV
-446 NPFTLKAAELE
+446 NPFTLTAAELE

-484 VMAGTTYELY
+484 AMAGTTYELY

-700 AKDIDLADVVW
+700 TKDIDLADVVW

-734 LTVDYTTAASGER
+734 LTVDYTTATSGER

-773 SVNAASEFSVYT
+773 SVNAASEFSVYS

-812 EKVGNAASVGG
+812 EKVGSTSSVGG
-823 LAGAMINTTVTNCG
+823 LAGAMIDTTVTNCG
-837 NEGNITGVKNLG
+837 NEGDVTGVNNLG

-881 YAKQT
+881 YAKQA

-992 VWQEVRA
+992 AWQEARG

-1450 DKAGAYVTK
+1450 DETGTYVTK
-1459 AGWLPSLTAKTEKTI
+1459 AGWLSSLNQKTEKTI
-1474 TFAENAP
+1474 TFDSGAP

-1622 ADATVTFNGGTISSR
+1622 ADATVSFNGGTISSR
-1637 GANWDYNYDT
+1637 GAEWDYNYDT

-1904 KDGDNKPLTA
+1904 KDGDNKLLTA

-1921 LGYGSYTYAVE
+1921 LGYGSYTYAIE

-2031 SKKFAGTFNGR
+2031 SKQFAGTFDGQ
-2042 NHTIDHL
+2042 NHTVDNL
-2049 SINYSSKTPISLYRG
+2049 SINYSSTTPIPLYRG
-2064 LFGWVSGANATNR
+2064 LFGWVSGANVTDR
-2077 AKIENLTVNGTV
+2077 AKIENMTVNGTV
-2089 AAGSSKPVNDAYV
+2089 VASSTKSVNDAYV
-2102 GGIVGRADYADLT
+2102 GGIAGRADYADLT
-2115 NLHSNVDVSI
+2115 NLHANVDVSI
-2125 KRTAGNYWQSVGG
+2125 KRTSGNYQSVGG
-2138 VVGGAYYSLNV
+2138 VVGGTYYSLNV

-2169 NISSGSQP
+2169 NISSGNQP

-2227 IVGYS
+2227 IVGYC

-2239 CFNLGTVPCNTTCT
+2239 CFNLGTVTCNTTFT
-2253 YGSVIV
+2253 YGSVIG

-2364 KCDHCDAV
+2364 KCDNCDAV

-2465 DVVTAPTCEKGG
+2465 DVVTAPTCESAG

-2508 PTCDTMGYTTHTC
+2508 PTCDAMGYTTHTC
-2521 KRCGDSY
+2521 TRCGNSY

-2608 VDATGHDCEATVV
+2608 VDAAGHDCEATVV

-2644 EICQPLGHDD
+2644 EIRQPLGHDD

-2709 GLEERKCGRCGETEQ
+2709 GLEERKCGRCGEIEQ
-2724 RETTAETCPSEAYTD
+2724 HETTAETCPSEAYTD

-2748 YVDWALKNGVMNGVG
+2748 YVDWVLKNGVMNGVG

>member
-81 AGVDSVDAAYK
+81 GGVDSVDAAYK

-179 SLPTLTFAD
+179 SLPALTFAD

-198 VNNMD
+198 VNNTD

-365 STVITAVCGSVKAE
+365 STVITAACGSVKAE
-379 CTVTVTASPLT
+379 CAVTVTASPLT
-390 VSVGGKTSPLSRV
+390 VSVGGKACALTRV
-403 GGEGET
+403 GGEDGT
-409 KYRAVLPYGSDVTIH
+409 KYRAALPYGSDVTIH

-446 NPFTLKAAELE
+446 NPFTLTAAELE

-685 VKKVNGGENA
+685 VKKVNGGENT

-773 SVNAASEFSVYT
+773 SVNAASEFSVYS

-812 EKVGNAASVGG
+812 EKVGNVASVGG
-823 LAGAMINTTVTNCG
+823 LAGVMIDTTVTNCG
-837 NEGNITGVKNLG
+837 NEGDVTGVNNLG
-849 GLCYELYGGTM
+849 GLCYELYSGTM
-860 TGCYNTGRVT
+860 TGCYNTGRIT

-881 YAKQT
+881 YAKQA

-992 VWQEVRA
+992 VWQEARA
-999 HQYENGVCTVCG
+999 HQYEDGVCTVCG

-1066 DGGATWSGEQ
+1066 DGGVTWSGEQ

-1279 GSGND
+1279 GGGND

-1391 VELNIT
+1391 VELDIT

-1409 YNNFNTKAVEPYKTA
+1409 YNNFNTRAVEPYKTA
-1424 KDDATGMTTYFYRV
+1424 KDDATGMTTYSYRV
-1438 SERNSNYTWRLV
+1438 SERNNNYTWRLV
-1450 DKAGAYVTK
+1450 DETGTYVTK
-1459 AGWLPSLTAKTEKTI
+1459 AGWLSSLNQKTEKTI
-1474 TFAENAP
+1474 TFDSGAP
-1481 TDKKS
+1481 TDRKS
-1486 HDLGKLGTQ
+1486 HSFKDLGTT
-1495 VINRDE
+1495 VSSRDE

-1509 HSGFMSVND
+1509 HSGFKSVTD

-1904 KDGDNKPLTA
+1904 KDGDNKLLTA

-1921 LGYGSYTYAVE
+1921 LGYGSYTYAIE

-2031 SKKFAGTFNGR
+2031 SKQFAGTFDGQ
-2042 NHTIDHL
+2042 NHTVDNL
-2049 SINYSSKTPISLYRG
+2049 SINYSSTTPIPLYRG
-2064 LFGWVSGANATNR
+2064 LFGWVSGANVTDR
-2077 AKIENLTVNGTV
+2077 AKIENMTVNGTV
-2089 AAGSSKPVNDAYV
+2089 VASSTKSVNDAYV
-2102 GGIVGRADYADLT
+2102 GGIAGRADYADLT
-2115 NLHSNVDVSI
+2115 NLHANVDVSI
-2125 KRTAGNYWQSVGG
+2125 KRTSGNYQSVGG
-2138 VVGGAYYSLNV
+2138 VVGGTYYSLNV

-2227 IVGYS
+2227 IVGYC

-2239 CFNLGTVPCNTTCT
+2239 CFNLGTVTCNTTFT
-2253 YGSVIV
+2253 YGSVIG
-2259 TVSSADAVIKNL
+2259 TVSSADAVIESL

-2293 AAVRTAEE
+2293 ATVRTAEE

-2364 KCDHCDAV
+2364 KCDNCDAV

-2397 EKDGYTESAC
+2397 EKDGYTESVC

-2465 DVVTAPTCEKGG
+2465 DVVTAPTCESAG

-2503 AVVTA
+2503 TVVTA
-2508 PTCDTMGYTTHTC
+2508 PTCDAMGYTTHTC
-2521 KRCGDSY
+2521 TRCGNSY

-2581 RTDPDCT
+2581 KTEPDCT
-2588 HMGYTTYTCSVCGD
+2588 HMGYTTYTCSACGD

-2644 EICQPLGHDD
+2644 DIRQPLGHDD

-2748 YVDWALKNGVMNGVG
+2748 YVDWVLKNGVMNGVG

-2871 FAQDAMAWAVAEGLV
+2871 AAQDAMAWAVAEGLV

>member
-179 SLPTLTFAD
+179 SLPALTFAD

-198 VNNMD
+198 VNNTD

-365 STVITAVCGSVKAE
+365 STVITAACGSVKAE
-379 CTVTVTASPLT
+379 CAVTVTASPLT
-390 VSVGGKTSPLSRV
+390 VSVGGKACALTRV
-403 GGEGET
+403 GGEDGT
-409 KYRAVLPYGSDVTIH
+409 KYRAALPYGSNVTIH

-446 NPFTLKAAELE
+446 NPFTLTAAELE

-484 VMAGTTYELY
+484 AMAGTTYELY

-773 SVNAASEFSVYT
+773 SVNAASEFSVYS
-785 GYVAGVVGSARNA
+785 GYVAGVVGSARYA

-823 LAGAMINTTVTNCG
+823 LAGAMIDTTVTNCG

-849 GLCYELYGGTM
+849 GLCYELYSGTM

-881 YAKQT
+881 YAKQA

-906 LIGVMEKSALTN
+906 LIGVMEKSSLTN
-918 AYTTGKVTTAAASG
+918 AYVSGKVTTAVASG

-983 TGCGGYPLL
+983 TGCGSYPLL
-992 VWQEVRA
+992 AWQEARA
-999 HQYENGVCTVCG
+999 HQYEDGVCTVCG

-1066 DGGATWSGEQ
+1066 DGGTTWSGEQ

-1279 GSGND
+1279 GGGND

-1424 KDDATGMTTYFYRV
+1424 KDDATGMTTYSYRV
-1438 SERNSNYTWRLV
+1438 SERNNNYTWRLV
-1450 DKAGAYVTK
+1450 DETGTYVTK
-1459 AGWLPSLTAKTEKTI
+1459 AGWLSSLNQKTEKTI
-1474 TFAENAP
+1474 TFDSGAP
-1481 TDKKS
+1481 TDRKS
-1486 HDLGKLGTQ
+1486 HSFKDLGTT
-1495 VINRDE
+1495 VSSRDE

-1509 HSGFMSVND
+1509 RSGFMSVND

-1899 LTPTL
+1899 LIPTL
-1904 KDGDNKPLTA
+1904 KDGDNKLLTA

-1921 LGYGSYTYAVE
+1921 LGYGSYTYAIE

-2031 SKKFAGTFNGR
+2031 SKQFAGTFDGQ
-2042 NHTIDHL
+2042 NHTVDNL
-2049 SINYSSKTPISLYRG
+2049 SINYSSTTPIPLYRG
-2064 LFGWVSGANATNR
+2064 LFGWVSGANVTDR
-2077 AKIENLTVNGTV
+2077 AKIENMTVNGTV
-2089 AAGSSKPVNDAYV
+2089 VASSTKSVNDAYV
-2102 GGIVGRADYADLT
+2102 GGIAGRADYADLT
-2115 NLHSNVDVSI
+2115 NLHANVDVSI
-2125 KRTAGNYWQSVGG
+2125 KRTSGNYQSVGG
-2138 VVGGAYYSLNV
+2138 VVGGTYYSLNV

-2216 TIKAG
+2216 AIKAG

-2227 IVGYS
+2227 IVGYC

-2239 CFNLGTVPCNTTCT
+2239 CFNLGTVTCNTTFT
-2253 YGSVIV
+2253 YGSVIG

-2341 FANTASDVIKSEAT
+2341 FASTASDVIKSEAT

-2364 KCDHCDAV
+2364 KCDNCDAV

-2397 EKDGYTESAC
+2397 EKDGYTESVC

-2446 VCGDSYVDAMLPAT
+2446 VCGDSYVDAIVPAT

-2491 DTMTEA
+2491 DAMTEA

-2503 AVVTA
+2503 TVVTA
-2508 PTCDTMGYTTHTC
+2508 PTCDAMGYTTHTC
-2521 KRCGDSY
+2521 TRCGNSY

-2553 GVRTFTCT
+2553 GIRTFTCT

-2608 VDATGHDCEATVV
+2608 VDAAGHDCEATVV

-2644 EICQPLGHDD
+2644 EIRQPLGHDD

-2659 KEATCTEPGYT
+2659 KDATCTEPGYT

-2724 RETTAETCPSEAYTD
+2724 RETTAETCSSEAYTD

-2748 YVDWALKNGVMNGVG
+2748 YVDWVLKNGVMNGVG

-2871 FAQDAMAWAVAEGLV
+2871 FAQDAMAWAVAESLV

>member
-1 MQTKPAAC
+1 MQTKSAAC

-62 TSLIDSPQYGGKM
+62 TSLIDSPQYGGKL

-81 AGVDSVDAAYK
+81 AGVDSADAAYK
-92 WTDKNNT
+92 WTDGNNT

-179 SLPTLTFAD
+179 SLPALTFAD

-198 VNNMD
+198 VNNTD

-365 STVITAVCGSVKAE
+365 STVITAACGSVKAE
-379 CTVTVTASPLT
+379 CAVTVTASPLT
-390 VSVGGKTSPLSRV
+390 VSVGGKACALTRV
-403 GGEGET
+403 GGEDGT
-409 KYRAVLPYGSDVTIH
+409 KYRAALPYGSDVTIH

-446 NPFTLKAAELE
+446 NPFTLTAAELE

-484 VMAGTTYELY
+484 AMAGTTYELY

-625 AEVASVQNGVVT
+625 AEVASV
-637 AGKTGTA
+637 
-644 TITASCGEAKAQCAV
+644 
-659 TVKAPAEPAQKDGVY
+659 
-674 QIGNADELVWF
+674 L
-685 VKKVNGGENA
+685 
-695 ISAVL
+695 
-700 AKDIDLADVVW
+700 
-711 APIGNG
+711 
-717 SVAFAGS
+717 
-724 FDGAGHTVSN
+724 
-734 LTVDYTTAASGER
+734 
-747 LYLGLFGQVEG
+747 
-758 TPEKHAVIQNLTVTG
+758 
-773 SVNAASEFSVYT
+773 
-785 GYVAGVVGSARNA
+785 
-798 ELSNVISRVNVTAD
+798 
-812 EKVGNAASVGG
+812 
-823 LAGAMINTTVTNCG
+823 
-837 NEGNITGVKNLG
+837 
-849 GLCYELYGGTM
+849 
-860 TGCYNTGRVT
+860 
-870 ATGTYV
+870 
-876 GGLMG
+876 
-881 YAKQT
+881 
-886 TVTNVYNTGDVSTE
+886 
-900 KTLVGG
+900 
-906 LIGVMEKSALTN
+906 
-918 AYTTGKVTTAAASG
+918 
-932 AIGAAVGSADQVS
+932 
-945 NVYYLGGASAIGD
+945 GD

-992 VWQEVRA
+992 AWQEARA

-1131 YVGRDQNYST
+1131 YVGRDQNYET

-1279 GSGND
+1279 GGGND

-1509 HSGFMSVND
+1509 HSGFKSVTD

-1904 KDGDNKPLTA
+1904 KDGDNKLLTA

-1921 LGYGSYTYAVE
+1921 LGYGSYTYAIE

-2031 SKKFAGTFNGR
+2031 SKQFAGTFDGQ
-2042 NHTIDHL
+2042 NHTVDNL
-2049 SINYSSKTPISLYRG
+2049 SINYSSTTPIPLYRG
-2064 LFGWVSGANATNR
+2064 LFGWVSGANVTDR
-2077 AKIENLTVNGTV
+2077 AKIENMTVNGTV
-2089 AAGSSKPVNDAYV
+2089 VASSTKSVNDAYV
-2102 GGIVGRADYADLT
+2102 GGIAGRADYADLT
-2115 NLHSNVDVSI
+2115 NLHANVDVSI
-2125 KRTAGNYWQSVGG
+2125 KRTSGNYQSVGG
-2138 VVGGAYYSLNV
+2138 VVGGTYYSLNV

-2169 NISSGSQP
+2169 NISSGNQP

-2227 IVGYS
+2227 IVGYC

-2239 CFNLGTVPCNTTCT
+2239 CFNLGTVTCNTTFT
-2253 YGSVIV
+2253 YGSVIG

-2364 KCDHCDAV
+2364 KCDNCDAV
-2372 SNTLTVKVGEPL
+2372 SETLTVKVGEPL

-2397 EKDGYTESAC
+2397 EKDGYTESVC

-2465 DVVTAPTCEKGG
+2465 DVVTAPTCESAG

-2491 DTMTEA
+2491 DAMTEA

-2503 AVVTA
+2503 TVVTA
-2508 PTCDTMGYTTHTC
+2508 PTCDAMGYTTHTC
-2521 KRCGDSY
+2521 TRCGNSY

-2553 GVRTFTCT
+2553 GIRTFTCT
-2561 NCGKSYTESI
+2561 NCSKSYTESI

-2581 RTDPDCT
+2581 RTEPDCT

-2608 VDATGHDCEATVV
+2608 VDAAGHDCEATVV

-2630 TENHCKHCDYTYIS
+2630 TENHCRHCDYTYIS
-2644 EICQPLGHDD
+2644 EIRQPLGHDD

-2659 KEATCTEPGYT
+2659 KDATCTEPGYT

-2748 YVDWALKNGVMNGVG
+2748 YVDWVLKNGVMNGVG

>member
-1 MQTKPAAC
+1 MQTKSAAC

-179 SLPTLTFAD
+179 SLPALTFAD

-198 VNNMD
+198 VNNTD

-258 KWDLSGLGK
+258 KWDLSGLVK

-365 STVITAVCGSVKAE
+365 STVITAACGSVKAE
-379 CTVTVTASPLT
+379 CAVTVTASPLT
-390 VSVGGKTSPLSRV
+390 VSVGGKACALTRV
-403 GGEGET
+403 GGEDGT
-409 KYRAVLPYGSDVTIH
+409 KYRAALPYGSNVTIH

-446 NPFTLKAAELE
+446 NPFTLTAAELE

-484 VMAGTTYELY
+484 AMAGTTYELY

-700 AKDIDLADVVW
+700 TKDIDLADVVW

-734 LTVDYTTAASGER
+734 LTVDYTTATSGER

-773 SVNAASEFSVYT
+773 SVNAASEFSVYS
-785 GYVAGVVGSARNA
+785 GYVAGVVGSARYA
-798 ELSNVISRVNVTAD
+798 ELSKVISRVNVTAD

-881 YAKQT
+881 YAKQA

-992 VWQEVRA
+992 AWQEARA

-1199 TKYELHDYEEVRFTN
+1199 TRYELHDYEEVRFTN

-1279 GSGND
+1279 GGGND

-1391 VELNIT
+1391 VELDIT

-1409 YNNFNTKAVEPYKTA
+1409 YNNFNTRAVEPYKTA

-1438 SERNSNYTWRLV
+1438 SERNNNYTWRLV
-1450 DKAGAYVTK
+1450 DETGTYVTK
-1459 AGWLPSLTAKTEKTI
+1459 AGWLSSLNQKTEKTI
-1474 TFAENAP
+1474 TFDSGAP
-1481 TDKKS
+1481 TDRKS
-1486 HDLGKLGTQ
+1486 HSFKDLGTT
-1495 VINRDE
+1495 VSSRDE

-1509 HSGFMSVND
+1509 HSGFKSVTD

-1622 ADATVTFNGGTISSR
+1622 ADATVTFNGGTGSSR

-1904 KDGDNKPLTA
+1904 KDGDNKLLTA

-1921 LGYGSYTYAVE
+1921 LGYGTYTYAIE

-2031 SKKFAGTFNGR
+2031 SKQFAGTFDGQ
-2042 NHTIDHL
+2042 NHTVDNL
-2049 SINYSSKTPISLYRG
+2049 SINYSSTTPIPLYRG
-2064 LFGWVSGANATNR
+2064 LFGWVSGANVTDR
-2077 AKIENLTVNGTV
+2077 AKIENMTVNGTV
-2089 AAGSSKPVNDAYV
+2089 VASSTKSVNDAYV
-2102 GGIVGRADYADLT
+2102 GGIAGRADYADLT
-2115 NLHSNVDVSI
+2115 NLHANVDVSI
-2125 KRTAGNYWQSVGG
+2125 KRTSGNYQSVGG
-2138 VVGGAYYSLNV
+2138 VVGGTYYSLNV

-2169 NISSGSQP
+2169 NISSGNQP

-2227 IVGYS
+2227 IVGYC

-2239 CFNLGTVPCNTTCT
+2239 CFNLGTVTCNTTFT
-2253 YGSVIV
+2253 YGSVIG

-2364 KCDHCDAV
+2364 KCDNCDAV

-2397 EKDGYTESAC
+2397 EKDGYTESVC

-2465 DVVTAPTCEKGG
+2465 DVVTAPTCESAG

-2491 DTMTEA
+2491 DTMTDA

-2503 AVVTA
+2503 TVVTA
-2508 PTCDTMGYTTHTC
+2508 PTCDAMGYTTHTC
-2521 KRCGDSY
+2521 TRCGNSY

-2534 AADHSYTSEVTKQP
+2534 AADHSYTSEVSKQP

-2588 HMGYTTYTCSVCGD
+2588 HMGYTTYTCSACGD

-2608 VDATGHDCEATVV
+2608 VDAAGHDCEATVV

-2644 EICQPLGHDD
+2644 EIRQPLGHDD

-2748 YVDWALKNGVMNGVG
+2748 YVDWVLKNGVMNGVG

>member
-1 MQTKPAAC
+1 MQTKSAAC

-62 TSLIDSPQYGGKM
+62 TSLIDSPQYGGKL

-198 VNNMD
+198 VNNTD

-365 STVITAVCGSVKAE
+365 STVITAACGSVKAE

-390 VSVGGKTSPLSRV
+390 VSVGGKACALTRV
-403 GGEGET
+403 GGEDGT
-409 KYRAVLPYGSDVTIH
+409 KYRAALPYGSNVTIH

-446 NPFTLKAAELE
+446 NPFTLTAAELE

-484 VMAGTTYELY
+484 AMAGTTYELY

-711 APIGNG
+711 VPIGNG

-773 SVNAASEFSVYT
+773 SVNAASEFSVYS
-785 GYVAGVVGSARNA
+785 GYVAGTVGSARYA

-812 EKVGNAASVGG
+812 EKVGSTSSVGG
-823 LAGAMINTTVTNCG
+823 LAGAMIDTTVTNCG
-837 NEGNITGVKNLG
+837 NEGDVTGVNNLG
-849 GLCYELYGGTM
+849 GLCYELYSGTM
-860 TGCYNTGRVT
+860 TGCYNTGRIT

-881 YAKQT
+881 YAKQA

-932 AIGAAVGSADQVS
+932 AIGAAVGSADQLS

-992 VWQEVRA
+992 VWQEARA
-999 HQYENGVCTVCG
+999 HQYEDGVCTVCG

-1230 VNNYNMFYATL
+1230 VNNYNMFYATM

-1279 GSGND
+1279 GGGND

-1647 WYYLNTDTAPTLDF
+1647 WYYLNTDEAPELDF

-1904 KDGDNKPLTA
+1904 KDGDNKLLTA

-1921 LGYGSYTYAVE
+1921 LGYGSYTYAIE

-2007 TKISG
+2007 AKLSG

-2031 SKKFAGTFNGR
+2031 SKQFAGTFDGQ
-2042 NHTIDHL
+2042 NHTVDNL
-2049 SINYSSKTPISLYRG
+2049 SINYSSTTPIPLYRG
-2064 LFGWVSGANATNR
+2064 LFGWVSGANVTDR
-2077 AKIENLTVNGTV
+2077 AKIENMTVNGTV
-2089 AAGSSKPVNDAYV
+2089 VASSTKSVNDAYV
-2102 GGIVGRADYADLT
+2102 GGIAGRADYADLT
-2115 NLHSNVDVSI
+2115 NLHANVDVSI
-2125 KRTAGNYWQSVGG
+2125 KRTSGNYQSVGG
-2138 VVGGAYYSLNV
+2138 VVGGTYYSLNV

-2169 NISSGSQP
+2169 NISSGNQP

-2227 IVGYS
+2227 IVGYC

-2239 CFNLGTVPCNTTCT
+2239 CFNLGTVTCNTTFT
-2253 YGSVIV
+2253 YGSVIG
-2259 TVSSADAVIKNL
+2259 TVSSADAVIESL

-2364 KCDHCDAV
+2364 KCDNCDAV

-2397 EKDGYTESAC
+2397 EKDGYTESVC

-2446 VCGDSYVDAMLPAT
+2446 VCGDSYVDAIVPAT

-2465 DVVTAPTCEKGG
+2465 DVVTAPTCESAG

-2503 AVVTA
+2503 TVVTA
-2508 PTCDTMGYTTHTC
+2508 PTCDAMGYTTHTC
-2521 KRCGDSY
+2521 TRCGDSY

-2588 HMGYTTYTCSVCGD
+2588 HMGYTTYTCSACGD

-2608 VDATGHDCEATVV
+2608 VDAAGHDCEATVV

-2644 EICQPLGHDD
+2644 EIRQPLGHDD

-2709 GLEERKCGRCGETEQ
+2709 GLEERKCGRCGEIEQ
-2724 RETTAETCPSEAYTD
+2724 HETTAETCLSEAYTD

-2748 YVDWALKNGVMNGVG
+2748 YVDWVLKNGVMNGVG

-2871 FAQDAMAWAVAEGLV
+2871 AAQDAMAWAVAEGLV

>member
-198 VNNMD
+198 VNNTD

-308 ATGVTLDKTTLNL
+308 AAGVTLDKTTLNL

-365 STVITAVCGSVKAE
+365 STVITAACGSVKAE
-379 CTVTVTASPLT
+379 CAVTVTASPLT
-390 VSVGGKTSPLSRV
+390 VSVGGKACALTRV
-403 GGEGET
+403 GGEDGT
-409 KYRAVLPYGSDVTIH
+409 KYRAALPYGSDVTIH

-446 NPFTLKAAELE
+446 NPFTLTAAELE

-484 VMAGTTYELY
+484 AMAGTTYELY

-773 SVNAASEFSVYT
+773 SVNAASEFSVYS

-837 NEGNITGVKNLG
+837 NEGDVTGVKNLG

-992 VWQEVRA
+992 VWQEARA

-1391 VELNIT
+1391 VELDIT

-1409 YNNFNTKAVEPYKTA
+1409 YNNFNTRAVEPYKTA
-1424 KDDATGMTTYFYRV
+1424 KDDATGMTTYSYRV
-1438 SERNSNYTWRLV
+1438 SERNNNYTWRLV
-1450 DKAGAYVTK
+1450 DETGTYVTK
-1459 AGWLPSLTAKTEKTI
+1459 AGWLSSLNQKTEKTI
-1474 TFAENAP
+1474 TFDSGAP
-1481 TDKKS
+1481 TDRKS
-1486 HDLGKLGTQ
+1486 NSFKDLGTT
-1495 VINRDE
+1495 VSSRDE

-1509 HSGFMSVND
+1509 HSGFKSVTD

-1528 ELIDSDVG
+1528 QLIDSDTA
-1536 NIMAEPKFNVQVL
+1536 NIMAEPDFHFQML
-1549 QGNAADVKQVNGGN
+1549 QGSESDVKQVNGGN
-1563 AEGNWIDVKPTG
+1563 AGGNWIDVKPTG

-1589 SNKDVAGTHGGFF
+1589 ATTDTHKTHGGFF

-1622 ADATVTFNGGTISSR
+1622 ADATVTFNGGTGSSR

-1712 LGGTVIIKMVDS
+1712 LGGTVIIKMLDS

-1736 TSVTV
+1736 MSVTV
-1741 KNASNSGEPIMPG
+1741 KNASNDGEPIMPG

-1776 PLTLNLN
+1776 PTLLYLN

-1904 KDGDNKPLTA
+1904 KDGDNKLLTA

-1921 LGYGSYTYAVE
+1921 LGYGTYTYAVE
-1932 QLGYVRTSGSFKLG
+1932 QLGFVRSSGSFKLG

-2031 SKKFAGTFNGR
+2031 SKQFAGTFDGQ
-2042 NHTIDHL
+2042 NHTVDNL
-2049 SINYSSKTPISLYRG
+2049 SINYSSTTPIPLYRG
-2064 LFGWVSGANATNR
+2064 LFGWVSGANVTDR
-2077 AKIENLTVNGTV
+2077 AKIENMTVNGTV
-2089 AAGSSKPVNDAYV
+2089 VASSTKSVNDAYV
-2102 GGIVGRADYADLT
+2102 GGIAGRADYADLT
-2115 NLHSNVDVSI
+2115 NLHANVDVSI
-2125 KRTAGNYWQSVGG
+2125 KRTSGNYQSVGG
-2138 VVGGAYYSLNV
+2138 VVGGTYYSLNV

-2227 IVGYS
+2227 IVGYC

-2239 CFNLGTVPCNTTCT
+2239 CFNLGTVTCNTTFT
-2253 YGSVIV
+2253 YGSVIG

-2293 AAVRTAEE
+2293 ATVRTAEE

-2364 KCDHCDAV
+2364 KCDNCDAV

-2397 EKDGYTESAC
+2397 EKDGYTESVC
-2407 ARCGLSYRTNY
+2407 ARCGLSYRTHY

-2465 DVVTAPTCEKGG
+2465 DVVTAPTCESAG

-2503 AVVTA
+2503 TVVTA
-2508 PTCDTMGYTTHTC
+2508 PTCDAMGYTTHTC
-2521 KRCGDSY
+2521 TRCGNSY

-2608 VDATGHDCEATVV
+2608 VDAAGHDCEATVV

-2644 EICQPLGHDD
+2644 EIRQPLGHDD

-2748 YVDWALKNGVMNGVG
+2748 YVDWVLKNGVMNGVG

-2849 LGSNTEKRAD
+2849 LGSDTEKRAD

>member
-81 AGVDSVDAAYK
+81 AGVDSADAAYK

-141 YKKDVS
+141 YKKGVS

-198 VNNMD
+198 VNNTD

-258 KWDLSGLGK
+258 RWDLSGLGK

-365 STVITAVCGSVKAE
+365 STVITATCGSVKAE

-409 KYRAVLPYGSDVTIH
+409 KYRAALPYGSDVTIH

-441 NDAGV
+441 NDAGA

-457 TTLLTDKDEKPFT
+457 TALLTDKDEKPFT

-659 TVKAPAEPAQKDGVY
+659 TVKAPAEPAQKGGVY

-695 ISAVL
+695 ISAIL

-734 LTVDYTTAASGER
+734 LTVDYATAASGER

-773 SVNAASEFSVYT
+773 SVNAASEFSVYS
-785 GYVAGVVGSARNA
+785 GYVAGVVGSARYA
-798 ELSNVISRVNVTAD
+798 ELSKVISRVNVTAD
-812 EKVGNAASVGG
+812 EKVGSTSSVGG
-823 LAGAMINTTVTNCG
+823 LAGVMIDTTVTNCG
-837 NEGNITGVKNLG
+837 NEGDVTGVNNLG
-849 GLCYELYGGTM
+849 GLCYELYSGTM
-860 TGCYNTGRVT
+860 TGCYNTGRIT

-881 YAKQT
+881 YAKQAT
-886 TVTNVYNTGDVSTE
+886 ITNAYSTGDVTTE
-900 KTLVGG
+900 KTLMGG

-992 VWQEVRA
+992 VWQEARA
-999 HQYENGVCTVCG
+999 HQYEDGVCTVCG

-1066 DGGATWSGEQ
+1066 DGGVTWSGEQ

-1391 VELNIT
+1391 VELDIT

-1409 YNNFNTKAVEPYKTA
+1409 YNNFNTRAVEPYKTA
-1424 KDDATGMTTYFYRV
+1424 KDDATGMTTYSYRV
-1438 SERNSNYTWRLV
+1438 SERNNNYTWRLV
-1450 DKAGAYVTK
+1450 DETGTYVTK
-1459 AGWLPSLTAKTEKTI
+1459 AGWLSSLNQKTEKTI
-1474 TFAENAP
+1474 TFDSGAP
-1481 TDKKS
+1481 TDRKS
-1486 HDLGKLGTQ
+1486 HSFKDLGAT
-1495 VINRDE
+1495 VSSRDE

-1509 HSGFMSVND
+1509 HSGFKSVTD

-1678 NASLNSTLSDWSD
+1678 NDAMQSTLSGWKN
-1691 LTAGADGKYHAD
+1691 LEADEKGTYHAS
-1703 LLPFRTAGT
+1703 LLPFRTAKT
-1712 LGGTVIIKMVDS
+1712 LGGTVILKLTDS
-1724 TGTSYRLVRVAQ
+1724 TGTSYRLARVAQ
-1736 TSVTV
+1736 MSVTV
-1741 KNASNSGEPIMPG
+1741 KNASNDGEPIMPG

-1762 GLYRGVD
+1762 GLYRGMD

-1776 PLTLNLN
+1776 PTLLYLN
-1783 YSTDEDDSMGS
+1783 YSAEEEESK
-1794 LGQYQQM
+1794 GQLTQYWQM

-1857 FSAVNIS
+1857 FSAVTTS

-1869 LADIPVEVN
+1869 LADVSVEVN
-1878 RKVYYSVKLVA
+1878 TKVTYNVKLVP
-1889 VDENGNVFED
+1889 VDENGNAID
-1899 LTPTL
+1899 GLTPTFT
-1904 KDGDNKPLTA
+1904 DRDNKAVTA
-1914 EADGTYK
+1914 EADGTFK
-1921 LGYGSYTYAVE
+1921 LGYGPYSYAVE
-1932 QLGYVRTSGSFKLG
+1932 QLGYVRTTGSFKLG
-1946 SADAEKV
+1946 SADAAKV
-1953 ENGVITVKFTVRKAA
+1953 ENGVLTIKFTVRKAA
-1968 ENAWDGKTATEP
+1968 ENAWDGKTTTEP
-1980 KTGENGVYLI
+1980 ATDENGVYLI

-2007 TKISG
+2007 AKLSG

-2031 SKKFAGTFNGR
+2031 SKQFAGTFDGQ
-2042 NHTIDHL
+2042 NHTVDNL
-2049 SINYSSKTPISLYRG
+2049 SINYSSTTPIPLYRG
-2064 LFGWVSGANATNR
+2064 LFGWVSGANVTDR
-2077 AKIENLTVNGTV
+2077 AKIENMTVNGTV
-2089 AAGSSKPVNDAYV
+2089 VASSTKSVNDAYV
-2102 GGIVGRADYADLT
+2102 GGIAGRADYADLT
-2115 NLHSNVDVSI
+2115 NLHANVDVSI
-2125 KRTAGNYWQSVGG
+2125 KRTSGNYQSVGG
-2138 VVGGAYYSLNV
+2138 VVGGTYYSLNV

-2183 VNTGSITAPSTC
+2183 VNTGNIFAPSTC

-2227 IVGYS
+2227 IVGYC

-2239 CFNLGTVPCNTTCT
+2239 CFNLGTVTCNTTFT
-2253 YGSVIV
+2253 YGSVIG

-2287 NAETQT
+2287 NAEPQT

-2364 KCDHCDAV
+2364 KCDNCDAV

-2397 EKDGYTESAC
+2397 EKDGYTESVC

-2460 GHSYV
+2460 GHSYE

-2491 DTMTEA
+2491 DTMIDA

-2503 AVVTA
+2503 TVVTA
-2508 PTCDTMGYTTHTC
+2508 PTCDAMGYTTHTC
-2521 KRCGDSY
+2521 TRCGNSY

-2581 RTDPDCT
+2581 RTEPDCT
-2588 HMGYTTYTCSVCGD
+2588 HMGYTTYTCSACGD

-2644 EICQPLGHDD
+2644 EIRQPLGHDD

-2681 HSKGEEIPALGHDYG
+2681 HSTGEEIPALGHDYG

-2782 YRMAGAPD
+2782 YRMAGTPD